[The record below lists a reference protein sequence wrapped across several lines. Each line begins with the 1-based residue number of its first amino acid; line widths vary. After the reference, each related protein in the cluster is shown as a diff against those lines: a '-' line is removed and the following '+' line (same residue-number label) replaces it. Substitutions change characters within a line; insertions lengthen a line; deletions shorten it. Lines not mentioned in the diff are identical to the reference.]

1 MTENGGALRCQQRAP
16 QKPTKYKKFLQIF
29 IPQYYQTQ
37 LFMQPQQL
45 IKKAGILVLT
55 LLIIISTATAQ
66 DLFKGNNLASVRV
79 DQLSDGDIAK
89 LKSQLTAQGMT
100 IDQAEPM
107 AIAKG
112 MSAAEFAKLK
122 ARLSGAANTNAAGA
136 KKVAPSNGRE
146 ASASDTAD
154 TDSYTQKP
162 PKPLIDPL
170 IFGSELYTSVAPSFE
185 PNMSLATPLNYVLG
199 PNDQIAVSVYGVQE
213 YNGELTVSPEGNVS
227 IPNVGLIRVAGL
239 TIEAATQKIK
249 NTMGSTV
256 YTYLRSGGSKIA
268 VTLSKIRTIKVTI
281 IGANR
286 PATYRL
292 SSLATVFNALYVS
305 GGPAAF
311 GSFREIELM
320 RDNKLFKKIDLYR
333 MLLNGDQ
340 SDNVGL
346 KDNDVIR
353 IPSYKT
359 RVSLKGQVKRPG
371 IFEVLPGENFA
382 NVLAFASGFTDDA
395 YQASVKIFAQTSK
408 ERQIKDLAQAQYN
421 TYAPQIGDE
430 FVVGKLLN
438 RYANRVKIAGAVYRP
453 DVFEL
458 TPSLKVADL
467 IRKADGLTQDAYTG
481 RAQIIR
487 LQEDLTRSLVSFD
500 VAKALNGEAAHN
512 ILLQRE
518 DEVIVTSKQELKD
531 SFNVYIQGEIRKPG
545 TFEFVQGLTLKDL
558 ILQAGGFTDAAYKS
572 IEIARIIKRDSIEQK
587 DFRAAEII
595 NTEIDGDIST
605 AAASIQLNAFD
616 VVTIRR
622 KAGYTLP
629 ESVKITGQ
637 VQYPG
642 PYALSARNERVSA
655 ILKRAGGYTADAFV
669 EGAYLVH
676 NKTAEEKKKEEE
688 AIERSKKILKDSSS
702 LSELEDQKKVT
713 FIKVPLNLTGIL
725 SNPGSEEDL
734 VLKVGDEIFIPK
746 YDGQIKVGG
755 AVLLTTQVPYSKNNS
770 FANYITAAGGYSADA
785 IKRKAYIVYA
795 NGEAARSKKFLFF
808 TTRPKVR
815 PGSEIVVPKKE
826 AGKKVSTGELIG
838 ISSSIASLAGLIIA
852 LLRL

>member
-1 MTENGGALRCQQRAP
+1 M
-16 QKPTKYKKFLQIF
+16 
-29 IPQYYQTQ
+29 Q
-37 LFMQPQQL
+37 LQQL
-45 IKKAGILVLT
+45 IKKLGFML
-55 LLIIISTATAQ
+55 LLILLVATTASAQ
-66 DLFKGNNLASVRV
+66 DLFKGNNLSSVRV

-100 IDQAEPM
+100 IDQAETM

-112 MSAAEFAKLK
+112 MSPAEFAKLK
-122 ARLSGAANTNAAGA
+122 ARVSGPTSTTGT
-136 KKVAPSNGRE
+136 KTTKTQE
-146 ASASDTAD
+146 ARTSSSTDTAD
-154 TDSYTQKP
+154 TEKYTQQL
-162 PKPLIDPL
+162 PKPLINPL

-213 YNGELTVSPEGNVS
+213 YSGDLLVSAEGNVS

-256 YTYLRSGGSKIA
+256 YTYLRSGGSKIS

-305 GGPAAF
+305 GGPTAF
-311 GSFREIELM
+311 GSFREIELL

-359 RVSLKGQVKRPG
+359 RVSIEGQVKRPG
-371 IFEVLPGENFA
+371 IFEVLPNENFA
-382 NVLAFASGFTDDA
+382 NILAFASGFTDTA
-395 YQASVKIFAQTSK
+395 YQASVKVFAQTNK
-408 ERQIKDLAQAQYN
+408 ERQIKDLLQTQYN
-421 TYAPQIGDE
+421 NYQPQMGDV
-430 FVVGKLLN
+430 FVVSKLLN
-438 RYANRVKIAGAVYRP
+438 RFSNRVKIAGAVYRP

-458 TPSLKVADL
+458 TTNLKVADL
-467 IRKADGLTQDAYTG
+467 IRKADGLTEDAYTG

-487 LQEDLTRSLVSFD
+487 LQEDLTRSVISFD
-500 VAKALNGEAAHN
+500 VAKALNGDAANN
-512 ILLQRE
+512 ILLSRE
-518 DEVIVTSKQELKD
+518 DEVLITSKLDLRD
-531 SFNVYIQGEIRKPG
+531 SLNVYIQGEIRKPG
-545 TFEFVQGLTLKDL
+545 SFEFTQGITLKDL
-558 ILQAGGFTDAAYKS
+558 ILQAGGFTDAAFKS
-572 IEIARIIKRDSIEQK
+572 IEIARLIKRDSIEPK

-595 NTEIDGDIST
+595 STVVDGDIST
-605 AAASIQLNAFD
+605 AAASIKLSAFD
-616 VVTIRR
+616 VVTIKR

-629 ESVKITGQ
+629 ESVRISGQ

-655 ILKRAGGYTADAFV
+655 ILKRAGGYTADAFI

-688 AIERSKKILKDSSS
+688 NIDRAKKILKDSSG
-702 LSELEDQKKVT
+702 LAELETEKNTT
-713 FIKVPLNLTGIL
+713 FIKVPLNLDKIL
-725 SNPGSEEDL
+725 SNPGSEEDI

-746 YDGQIKVGG
+746 YDGQIKVSG
-755 AVLLTTQVPYSKNNS
+755 AVLLTTQVPFSKNNS
-770 FANYITAAGGYSADA
+770 FGNYITAAGGYSADA

-795 NGEAARSKKFLFF
+795 NGEAARSSKFLFF
-808 TTRPKVR
+808 TFRPKVK
-815 PGSEIVVPKKE
+815 PGSGIIVPKKAE
-826 AGKKVSTGELIG
+826 GKKVSTGELIG

>member
-1 MTENGGALRCQQRAP
+1 M
-16 QKPTKYKKFLQIF
+16 
-29 IPQYYQTQ
+29 Q
-37 LFMQPQQL
+37 LQQL
-45 IKKAGILVLT
+45 IKKAGFIILTIMLVAT
-55 LLIIISTATAQ
+55 TATAQ
-66 DLFKGNNLASVRV
+66 DLLMGNNLANVRV
-79 DQLSDGDIAK
+79 DQVSDADIAK
-89 LKSQLTAQGMT
+89 LKAQLSARGMS
-100 IDQAEPM
+100 IEQAEPM
-107 AIAKG
+107 AISKG

-122 ARLSGAANTNAAGA
+122 ARVTGAATTTGA
-136 KKVAPSNGRE
+136 KTTKASEGRTNNPT
-146 ASASDTAD
+146 DTAD
-154 TDSYTQKP
+154 TENYTQKQ
-162 PKPLIDPL
+162 PKPLINPL

-213 YNGELTVSPEGNVS
+213 YSGDLLVSAEGNIS

-256 YTYLRSGGSKIA
+256 YTYLRSGGSKIS

-305 GGPAAF
+305 GGPTAF
-311 GSFREIELM
+311 GSFREIELL

-359 RVSLKGQVKRPG
+359 RVSIEGQVKRPG
-371 IFEVLPGENFA
+371 IFEVLPNENFA
-382 NVLAFASGFTDDA
+382 NILAFASGFTDTA
-395 YQASVKIFAQTSK
+395 YQASVKVYAQTNK
-408 ERQIKDLAQAQYN
+408 ERQIKDLQESQYN
-421 TYAPQIGDE
+421 TYQPQMGDV
-430 FVVGKLLN
+430 FVVSKILN
-438 RYANRVKIAGAVYRP
+438 RYTNRVKIAGAVYRP

-458 TPSLKVADL
+458 TSNLKVADL
-467 IRKADGLTQDAYTG
+467 IRKADGLTEDAYTG

-487 LQEDLTRSLVSFD
+487 LQEDLTRSVVSFD
-500 VAKALNGEAAHN
+500 VAKALNGDATNN
-512 ILLQRE
+512 ILLNRE
-518 DEVIVTSKQELKD
+518 DEVIITSKLDLRD
-531 SFNVYIQGEIRKPG
+531 SLNVYIQGEIRKPG
-545 TFEFVQGLTLKDL
+545 SFEFTQGLTLKDL
-558 ILQAGGFTDAAYKS
+558 ILQAGGFTDAAFKS
-572 IEIARIIKRDSIEQK
+572 IEIARLIKRDSIEQK

-595 NTEIDGDIST
+595 STEVDGDIST
-605 AAASIQLNAFD
+605 AAASIKLTPFD
-616 VVTIRR
+616 VVTVKR

-629 ESVKITGQ
+629 ESVRISGQ

-655 ILKRAGGYTADAFV
+655 ILKRAGGYTADAFI

-676 NKTAEEKKKEEE
+676 NKTAEEKKREEE
-688 AIERSKKILKDSSS
+688 AIERAQKILKDSSG
-702 LSELEDQKKVT
+702 LAQLEAQKNT
-713 FIKVPLNLTGIL
+713 SYIKVPLKLDEIL
-725 SNPGSEEDL
+725 NNPGSEEDI

-770 FANYITAAGGYSADA
+770 FGNYITAAGGYSADA

-795 NGEAARSKKFLFF
+795 NGEAARSSKFIFF
-808 TTRPKVR
+808 TFRPKVK
-815 PGSEIVVPKKE
+815 PGSEIIVPKKAE
-826 AGKKVSTGELIG
+826 GKKVSTGELIG

>member
-1 MTENGGALRCQQRAP
+1 MQ
-16 QKPTKYKKFLQIF
+16 LQ
-29 IPQYYQTQ
+29 Q
-37 LFMQPQQL
+37 LF
-45 IKKAGILVLT
+45 KKIVLLALAFMLVAT
-55 LLIIISTATAQ
+55 TANAQ
-66 DLFKGNNLASVRV
+66 DLFKGNNLSSVKV
-79 DQLSDGDIAK
+79 DQLTDADIAK
-89 LKSQLTAQGMT
+89 LKTQLTSQGIT

-122 ARLSGAANTNAAGA
+122 ARVAGAAAPTGA
-136 KKVAPSNGRE
+136 KTTKAPEGRTNNPT
-146 ASASDTAD
+146 DTAD
-154 TDSYTQKP
+154 TENYTQKQ
-162 PKPLIDPL
+162 PKPLINPL

-213 YNGELTVSPEGNVS
+213 YSGDLLVSAEGNIS

-249 NTMGSTV
+249 NTMSNTV
-256 YTYLRSGGSKIA
+256 YTFLRSGGSKIS

-305 GGPAAF
+305 GGPTAF
-311 GSFREIELM
+311 GSFREIELL

-359 RVSLKGQVKRPG
+359 RVSIEGQVKRPG
-371 IFEVLPGENFA
+371 IFEVLAGENFA
-382 NVLAFASGFTDDA
+382 NILAFASGFTDTA
-395 YQASVKIFAQTSK
+395 YQASVKVFAQTNK
-408 ERQIKDLAQAQYN
+408 ERQIKDIQEAQYN
-421 TYAPQIGDE
+421 TYQPQVGDV
-430 FVVGKLLN
+430 FVVSKLLN
-438 RYANRVKIAGAVYRP
+438 RFSNRVKIAGAVYRP

-458 TPSLKVADL
+458 TSNLKVADL
-467 IRKADGLTQDAYTG
+467 IRKADGLTEDAYTG

-487 LQEDLTRSLVSFD
+487 LQEDLTRSVVSFD
-500 VAKALNGEAAHN
+500 VAKALNGDVINN
-512 ILLQRE
+512 ILLNRE
-518 DEVIVTSKQELKD
+518 DQVVITSKLDLRD
-531 SFNVYIQGEIRKPG
+531 SLNVSIQGEIRKPG
-545 TFEFVQGLTLKDL
+545 SFEYVQGLTLKDL
-558 ILQAGGFTDAAYKS
+558 ILQAGGFTDAAFKS
-572 IEIARIIKRDSIEQK
+572 IEIARLIKRDSIEQK

-595 NTEIDGDIST
+595 STEVDGDIST
-605 AAASIQLNAFD
+605 AAASIKLTPFD
-616 VVTIRR
+616 VVTVKR

-629 ESVKITGQ
+629 ESVRISGQ

-655 ILKRAGGYTADAFV
+655 ILKRAGGYTADAFI

-688 AIERSKKILKDSSS
+688 NIDQAKKILKDSSGIE
-702 LSELEDQKKVT
+702 ELEKEKT
-713 FIKVPLNLTGIL
+713 ISFIKVPLNLTDIL
-725 SNPGSEEDL
+725 NNPGSEEDI

-770 FANYITAAGGYSADA
+770 FDNYITAAGGYSADA

-795 NGEAARSKKFLFF
+795 NGEAARSSKFLFF
-808 TTRPKVR
+808 TTRPKVK
-815 PGSEIVVPKKE
+815 PGSEIIVPKKAE
-826 AGKKVSTGELIG
+826 GKKVSTGELIG

>member
-1 MTENGGALRCQQRAP
+1 MQI
-16 QKPTKYKKFLQIF
+16 QK
-29 IPQYYQTQ
+29 
-37 LFMQPQQL
+37 L
-45 IKKAGILVLT
+45 IKKVAFIIFAIMLVA
-55 LLIIISTATAQ
+55 STATAQ
-66 DLFKGNNLASVRV
+66 DLLKGNNLANVRV
-79 DQLSDGDIAK
+79 DQLADADIAK
-89 LKSQLTAQGMT
+89 LKAQLSAQGMT
-100 IDQAEPM
+100 IDQVEPM

-122 ARLSGAANTNAAGA
+122 ERVGGAAKAGVT
-136 KKVAPSNGRE
+136 KKATPTEGRE

-154 TDSYTQKP
+154 TEKYAEKL

-199 PNDQIAVSVYGVQE
+199 PNDQIAISVYGVQE
-213 YNGELTVSPEGNVS
+213 YSGDLTVSPEGNINV
-227 IPNVGLIRVAGL
+227 PNVGLIRVAGL
-239 TIEAATQKIK
+239 TIEAATEKIK

-256 YTYLRSGGSKIA
+256 YSYLRSGGSKIS

-305 GGPAAF
+305 GGPTAF

-340 SDNVGL
+340 SDNIGL

-359 RVSLKGQVKRPG
+359 RVSLQGQVKRPG
-371 IFEVLPGENFA
+371 IFEVLSGENFA
-382 NVLAFASGFTDDA
+382 GVLAFASGFTDTA
-395 YQASVKIFAQTSK
+395 YQASVKVFAQTSK
-408 ERQIKDLAQAQYN
+408 ERQIKDVMQAEYN
-421 TYAPQIGDE
+421 SYAPQTGDV
-430 FVVGKLLN
+430 FVISKLLN
-438 RYANRVKIAGAVYRP
+438 RFSNRVKIEGAVYRP

-458 TPSLKVADL
+458 TPNLKVAEL
-467 IRKADGLTQDAYTG
+467 IRKADGLTDDAYTG

-487 LQEDLTRSLVSFD
+487 LQEDLTKSIVSFD
-500 VAKALNGEAAHN
+500 VAKALNGDGAN
-512 ILLQRE
+512 NLTLQRE
-518 DEVIVTSKQELKD
+518 DEVVITSKQELKD
-531 SFNVYIQGEIRKPG
+531 SFNIFIQGEIRKPG
-545 TFEFVQGLTLKDL
+545 TFEYVQGLTLKDL
-558 ILQAGGFTDAAYKS
+558 IVQAGGFTDAAYKS
-572 IEIARIIKRDSIEQK
+572 IEIARLIKRDSIEQK
-587 DFRAAEII
+587 DFRAADII

-616 VVTIRR
+616 LVTIRR

-655 ILKRAGGYTADAFV
+655 ILKRAGGFTADAFV

-688 AIERSKKILKDSSS
+688 AIERSKKIVKDSSGI
-702 LSELEDQKKVT
+702 EALEKEKTIT

-725 SNPGSEEDL
+725 NNPGSEEDV

-770 FANYITAAGGYSADA
+770 FDNYITTAGGYSADA

-795 NGEAARSKKFLFF
+795 NGEASRSKKFLFF
-808 TTRPKVR
+808 TARPKVR
-815 PGSEIVVPKKE
+815 PGSEIIVPKKE

>member
-1 MTENGGALRCQQRAP
+1 MQL
-16 QKPTKYKKFLQIF
+16 QK
-29 IPQYYQTQ
+29 
-37 LFMQPQQL
+37 L
-45 IKKAGILVLT
+45 IKKAGFIILAI
-55 LLIIISTATAQ
+55 LLVTGTVTAQ
-66 DLFKGNNLASVRV
+66 DLFKGNNIASVKV
-79 DQLSDGDIAK
+79 DQLTDADIAK
-89 LKSQLTAQGMT
+89 LKTQLTSQGMT

-122 ARLSGAANTNAAGA
+122 ARVAGAAATTGA
-136 KKVAPSNGRE
+136 KTTKAPEGRTNNP
-146 ASASDTAD
+146 SDTAD
-154 TDSYTQKP
+154 TENYTQKQ
-162 PKPLIDPL
+162 PKPLINPL

-213 YNGELTVSPEGNVS
+213 YSGDLLVSAEGNIS

-249 NTMGSTV
+249 TTMGSGV
-256 YTYLRSGGSKIA
+256 YTFLRSGGSKIS

-305 GGPAAF
+305 GGPTAF
-311 GSFREIELM
+311 GTFREIELL

-359 RVSLKGQVKRPG
+359 RVSIEGQVKRPG
-371 IFEVLPGENFA
+371 IFEVLAGENFA
-382 NVLAFASGFTDDA
+382 NILAFASGFTDTA
-395 YQASVKIFAQTSK
+395 YQASVKVFAQTNK
-408 ERQIKDLAQAQYN
+408 ERQIKDLQEAQYN
-421 TYAPQIGDE
+421 NYSPQIGDV
-430 FVVGKLLN
+430 FVVSKILN
-438 RYANRVKIAGAVYRP
+438 RFSNRVKIAGAVYRP

-458 TPSLKVADL
+458 TPNLKVADL
-467 IRKADGLTQDAYTG
+467 IRKSDGLTEDAYTG

-487 LQEDLTRSLVSFD
+487 LQEDLTRSVLSFD
-500 VAKALNGEAAHN
+500 VAKALNGDAAN
-512 ILLQRE
+512 NFLLNRE
-518 DEVIVTSKQELKD
+518 DEVVITSKLDLRD
-531 SFNVYIQGEIRKPG
+531 SLNVYIQGEIRKPG
-545 TFEFVQGLTLKDL
+545 SFEFTQGITLKDL
-558 ILQAGGFTDAAYKS
+558 ILQAGGFTDAAFKS
-572 IEIARIIKRDSIEQK
+572 IEIARLIKRDSIEQK

-595 NTEIDGDIST
+595 STEVDGDIST
-605 AAASIQLNAFD
+605 AAASIKLTAFD
-616 VVTIRR
+616 VITVKR

-629 ESVKITGQ
+629 ESVRISGQ

-642 PYALSARNERVSA
+642 PYSLSARNERVSA
-655 ILKRAGGYTADAFV
+655 ILKRAGGFTSDAFI

-676 NKTAEEKKKEEE
+676 NKTADEKKREEE
-688 AIERSKKILKDSSS
+688 NIERAQKLLKDSSG
-702 LSELEDQKKVT
+702 LEQLEKEKNIT
-713 FIKVPLNLTGIL
+713 YIKVPLNLDKIL
-725 SNPGSEEDL
+725 NNPGSNEDI

-770 FANYITAAGGYSADA
+770 FGNYITAAGGFSPNA

-795 NGEAARSKKFLFF
+795 NGEASRSSKFLFF
-808 TTRPKVR
+808 TTRPKVK
-815 PGSEIVVPKKE
+815 PGSEIVVPKKAE
-826 AGKKVSTGELIG
+826 GKKVSTGELIG
-838 ISSSIASLAGLIIA
+838 ISSSVASLAGLIIA

>member
-1 MTENGGALRCQQRAP
+1 M
-16 QKPTKYKKFLQIF
+16 
-29 IPQYYQTQ
+29 Q
-37 LFMQPQQL
+37 LKQL
-45 IKKAGILVLT
+45 IKKAGFIILTIMLVAT
-55 LLIIISTATAQ
+55 TASAQ
-66 DLFKGNNLASVRV
+66 DLFKGNNLANVRV

-89 LKSQLTAQGMT
+89 LKSQLSAQGMT
-100 IDQAEPM
+100 IDQAETM

-112 MSAAEFAKLK
+112 MSPVEFAKLK
-122 ARLSGAANTNAAGA
+122 ARVNGPTSTTGTRTTKTQEARTN
-136 KKVAPSNGRE
+136 S
-146 ASASDTAD
+146 STDTAD
-154 TDSYTQKP
+154 TEKYTQQL
-162 PKPLIDPL
+162 PKPLINPL

-213 YNGELTVSPEGNVS
+213 YSGDLLVSAEGNVS

-256 YTYLRSGGSKIA
+256 YTYLRSGGSKIS

-305 GGPAAF
+305 GGPTAF
-311 GSFREIELM
+311 GSFREIELI

-359 RVSLKGQVKRPG
+359 RVSIEGQVKRPG
-371 IFEVLPGENFA
+371 IFEVLPNENFA
-382 NVLAFASGFTDDA
+382 NILAFASGFTDTA
-395 YQASVKIFAQTSK
+395 YQASVKVFAQTNK
-408 ERQIKDLAQAQYN
+408 ERQIKDLQQTQYN
-421 TYAPQIGDE
+421 NYQPQMGDV
-430 FVVGKLLN
+430 FVVSKLLN
-438 RYANRVKIAGAVYRP
+438 RFSNRVKIAGAVYRP

-458 TPSLKVADL
+458 TTNLKVADL

-487 LQEDLTRSLVSFD
+487 LQEDLTRSVVSFD
-500 VAKALNGEAAHN
+500 VAKALNGDATNN
-512 ILLQRE
+512 ILLNRE
-518 DEVIVTSKQELKD
+518 DQVVITSKLDLRD
-531 SFNVYIQGEIRKPG
+531 SLNVSIQGEIRKPG
-545 TFEFVQGLTLKDL
+545 SFEFTQGLTLKDL
-558 ILQAGGFTDAAYKS
+558 ILQAGGFTDAAFKS
-572 IEIARIIKRDSIEQK
+572 IEIARLIKRDSIEQK

-595 NTEIDGDIST
+595 STEVDGDIST
-605 AAASIQLNAFD
+605 AAASIKLTPFD
-616 VVTIRR
+616 VITVKR

-629 ESVKITGQ
+629 ESVRISGQ

-655 ILKRAGGYTADAFV
+655 ILKRAGGYTADAFI

-676 NKTAEEKKKEEE
+676 NKTAEEKKREEE
-688 AIERSKKILKDSSS
+688 NIERARKILKDSSG
-702 LSELEDQKKVT
+702 LGQLEAQKNNA
-713 FIKVPLNLTGIL
+713 FIKVPLNLIGIL
-725 SNPGSEEDL
+725 NNPGSEEDI

-770 FANYITAAGGYSADA
+770 FDNYITAAGGYSADA

-795 NGEAARSKKFLFF
+795 NGEAARSSKFLFF
-808 TTRPKVR
+808 TTRPKVK
-815 PGSEIVVPKKE
+815 PGSEIIVPKKTE
-826 AGKKVSTGELIG
+826 GKKVSTGELIG

>member
-1 MTENGGALRCQQRAP
+1 MQLH
-16 QKPTKYKKFLQIF
+16 
-29 IPQYYQTQ
+29 Q
-37 LFMQPQQL
+37 LF
-45 IKKAGILVLT
+45 KKIVLLALTFLLVAT
-55 LLIIISTATAQ
+55 SATAQ
-66 DLFKGNNLASVRV
+66 DLFKGNNLANVKV
-79 DQLSDGDIAK
+79 DQLTDADIAK
-89 LKSQLTAQGMT
+89 LKTQLTSQGIT

-112 MSAAEFAKLK
+112 MSAAEFSKLK
-122 ARLSGAANTNAAGA
+122 ARVAGAATTTGA
-136 KKVAPSNGRE
+136 KATKAPEGRTNNPT
-146 ASASDTAD
+146 DTAD
-154 TDSYTQKP
+154 TENYTQKQ
-162 PKPLIDPL
+162 PKSLINPL

-213 YNGELTVSPEGNVS
+213 YSGDLLVSAEGNVS

-249 NTMGSTV
+249 NTMGNTV
-256 YTYLRSGGSKIA
+256 YTYLRSGGSKIS

-305 GGPAAF
+305 GGPTAF
-311 GSFREIELM
+311 GTFREIELL

-359 RVSLKGQVKRPG
+359 RVSIEGQVKRPG
-371 IFEVLPGENFA
+371 IFEVLPNENFA
-382 NVLAFASGFTDDA
+382 NILAFASGFTDTA
-395 YQASVKIFAQTSK
+395 YQASVKVFAQTNK
-408 ERQIKDLAQAQYN
+408 ERQIKDLQQAQYN
-421 TYAPQIGDE
+421 TYQPQIGDV
-430 FVVGKLLN
+430 FVVSKLLN
-438 RYANRVKIAGAVYRP
+438 RFSNRVKIAGAVYRP

-458 TPSLKVADL
+458 TPNLKVADL

-487 LQEDLTRSLVSFD
+487 LQEDLTRSVVSFD
-500 VAKALNGEAAHN
+500 VAKALNNDAAHN
-512 ILLQRE
+512 VLLTRE
-518 DEVIVTSKQELKD
+518 DEVLITSKQELKD

-545 TFEFVQGLTLKDL
+545 SFEYVQGLTLKDL
-558 ILQAGGFTDAAYKS
+558 VIQAGGFTDAAYKT
-572 IEIARIIKRDSIEQK
+572 IEIARIIKRDSITQQ
-587 DFRAAEII
+587 DLGATQII
-595 NTEIDGDIST
+595 VTQIDGDLSMAEAST
-605 AAASIQLNAFD
+605 PLSAFD
-616 VVTIRR
+616 VITVKR

-629 ESVKITGQ
+629 ESVRITGQ

-655 ILKRAGGYTADAFV
+655 ILKRAGGYTVDAFI

-676 NKTAEEKKKEEE
+676 NKTAEEKKREDEN
-688 AIERSKKILKDSSS
+688 IERAKKILKDSSG
-702 LSELEDQKKVT
+702 LAQLEAQKNMA

-725 SNPGSEEDL
+725 NNPGSEEDL

-746 YDGQIKVGG
+746 YDGQVKVGG

-770 FANYITAAGGYSADA
+770 FGNYITAAGGYSADA

-795 NGEAARSKKFLFF
+795 NGEAARSSKFLFF
-808 TTRPKVR
+808 TTRPKVK
-815 PGSEIVVPKKE
+815 PGSEIIVPKKAE
-826 AGKKVSTGELIG
+826 GKKVSTGELIG

>member
-1 MTENGGALRCQQRAP
+1 M
-16 QKPTKYKKFLQIF
+16 QI
-29 IPQYYQTQ
+29 QQ
-37 LFMQPQQL
+37 LF
-45 IKKAGILVLT
+45 KKIILLALT
-55 LLIIISTATAQ
+55 LLLVATSATAQ
-66 DLFKGNNLASVRV
+66 DLLKGNNLANVRV
-79 DQLSDGDIAK
+79 DQLADADIAK
-89 LKSQLTAQGMT
+89 LKAQLSSQGMT
-100 IDQAEPM
+100 IDQVEPM

-122 ARLSGAANTNAAGA
+122 ERVGGAAKAGGT
-136 KKVAPSNGRE
+136 KKATPTNGRE

-154 TDSYTQKP
+154 TEKYAENL

-170 IFGSELYTSVAPSFE
+170 IFGSELYNSVAPSFE

-199 PNDQIAVSVYGVQE
+199 PNDQIAISVYGVQE
-213 YNGELTVSPEGNVS
+213 YSGDLTVSPEGNINV
-227 IPNVGLIRVAGL
+227 PNVGLIRVAGL
-239 TIEAATQKIK
+239 TIEDATQKIK
-249 NTMGSTV
+249 NTMGTV
-256 YTYLRSGGSKIA
+256 YSYLRSGGSKIS

-305 GGPAAF
+305 GGPTAF

-340 SDNVGL
+340 SDNIGL

-359 RVSLKGQVKRPG
+359 RVSLQGQIKRPG

-382 NVLAFASGFTDDA
+382 NVLAFASGFTDTA
-395 YQASVKIFAQTSK
+395 YQASVKVFAQTNK
-408 ERQIKDLAQAQYN
+408 ERQIKDVTQAQYN
-421 TYAPQIGDE
+421 SYEPQTGDV
-430 FVVGKLLN
+430 FVISKLLN
-438 RYANRVKIAGAVYRP
+438 RFSNRVKIEGAVYRP

-458 TPSLKVADL
+458 TPNLKVADL
-467 IRKADGLTQDAYTG
+467 IRKADGLTDDAYTG

-487 LQEDLTRSLVSFD
+487 LQEDLTRSIVSFD
-500 VAKALNGEAAHN
+500 VAKALNGDATN
-512 ILLQRE
+512 NFLLNRE
-518 DEVIVTSKQELKD
+518 DEVVITSKLDLRD
-531 SFNVYIQGEIRKPG
+531 SLNVYIQGEIRKPG
-545 TFEFVQGLTLKDL
+545 TFEYVQGLTLNDL
-558 ILQAGGFTDAAYKS
+558 IVQAGGFTDAAYKS
-572 IEIARIIKRDSIEQK
+572 IEIARLIKRDSIEQK

-605 AAASIQLNAFD
+605 AAASIKLTPFD
-616 VVTIRR
+616 VITVKR

-629 ESVKITGQ
+629 ESVRISGQ

-655 ILKRAGGYTADAFV
+655 ILKRAGGYTADAFI

-676 NKTAEEKKKEEE
+676 NKTAEEKKKEE
-688 AIERSKKILKDSSS
+688 ANIDQAKKILKDSSGIE
-702 LSELEDQKKVT
+702 ELEKEKT
-713 FIKVPLNLTGIL
+713 ISFIKVPLNLTGIL
-725 SNPGSEEDL
+725 NNPGSEEDI

-770 FANYITAAGGYSADA
+770 FGNYITAAGGYSADA

-795 NGEAARSKKFLFF
+795 NGEAARSSKFLFF
-808 TTRPKVR
+808 TTRPKVK
-815 PGSEIVVPKKE
+815 PGSEIIVPKKAE
-826 AGKKVSTGELIG
+826 GKKVSTGELIG

>member
-1 MTENGGALRCQQRAP
+1 MQ
-16 QKPTKYKKFLQIF
+16 LQ
-29 IPQYYQTQ
+29 Q
-37 LFMQPQQL
+37 LF
-45 IKKAGILVLT
+45 KKIVFIVLT
-55 LLIIISTATAQ
+55 VVFLASTAIAQ
-66 DLFKGNNLASVRV
+66 ELEKAKVRDSIMANLPNR
-79 DQLSDGDIAK
+79 K
-89 LKSQLTAQGMT
+89 LANEKKLVS
-100 IDQAEPM
+100 IDARESNLNDKADAEKYNEP
-107 AIAKG
+107 
-112 MSAAEFAKLK
+112 AA
-122 ARLSGAANTNAAGA
+122 
-136 KKVAPSNGRE
+136 
-146 ASASDTAD
+146 
-154 TDSYTQKP
+154 
-162 PKPLIDPL
+162 KPLINPL

-213 YNGELTVSPEGNVS
+213 YSGDLLVSAEGNVS

-249 NTMGSTV
+249 NTMGNTV
-256 YTYLRSGGSKIA
+256 YTYLRNGGSKIS

-305 GGPAAF
+305 GGPTAF
-311 GSFREIELM
+311 GTFREIELL

-359 RVSLKGQVKRPG
+359 RVSIVGQVKRPG
-371 IFEVLPGENFA
+371 IFEVLPNENFS
-382 NVLAFASGFTDDA
+382 NILAFASGFTDSA
-395 YQASVKIFAQTSK
+395 YQASVKVFAQTNK
-408 ERQIKDLAQAQYN
+408 ERQIKDLQQALYN
-421 TYAPQIGDE
+421 TYQPQIGDE
-430 FVVGKLLN
+430 FVVSKLLN
-438 RYANRVKIAGAVYRP
+438 RFSNRVKIAGAVYRP

-458 TPSLKVADL
+458 TSNLKVADL

-487 LQEDLTRSLVSFD
+487 LQEDLTRSVVSFD
-500 VAKALNGEAAHN
+500 VAKALNNDAAHN
-512 ILLQRE
+512 ILLTRE
-518 DEVIVTSKQELKD
+518 DEVLITSKQELKD

-545 TFEFVQGLTLKDL
+545 SFEYVQGLTLKDL
-558 ILQAGGFTDAAYKS
+558 IIQAGGFTDAAYKS
-572 IEIARIIKRDSIEQK
+572 IEIARIIKRDSITAQ
-587 DFRAAEII
+587 DLGATQIIIAQIDNDLSMAEA
-595 NTEIDGDIST
+595 ST
-605 AAASIQLNAFD
+605 PLSAFD
-616 VVTIRR
+616 VITVKR

-629 ESVKITGQ
+629 ESVRITGQ

-642 PYALSARNERVSA
+642 PYVLSARNERVSA
-655 ILKRAGGYTADAFV
+655 ILKRAGGYTVDAFV

-676 NKTAEEKKKEEE
+676 NKSDEEKKRE
-688 AIERSKKILKDSSS
+688 AENIARAEKMLKDSSGII
-702 LSELEDQKKVT
+702 ELQNQKNTSSV
-713 FIKVPLNLTGIL
+713 KVPLNLYEIMA
-725 SNPGSEEDL
+725 NPGSEEDL

-755 AVLLTTQVPYSKNNS
+755 AVLLTTQVPYSNNNS
-770 FANYITAAGGYSADA
+770 FNNYITAAGGYSVDA
-785 IKRKAYIVYA
+785 VKRKAYVIYP
-795 NGEAARSKKFLFF
+795 NGKAAKTSRFLFF
-808 TTRPKVR
+808 TIRPKVK
-815 PGSEIVVPKKE
+815 PGSEIVVPKK
-826 AGKKVSTGELIG
+826 ADRKKTSVGELVG

>member
-1 MTENGGALRCQQRAP
+1 M
-16 QKPTKYKKFLQIF
+16 
-29 IPQYYQTQ
+29 Q
-37 LFMQPQQL
+37 LQQL
-45 IKKAGILVLT
+45 IKKAGFIILTIMLVAT
-55 LLIIISTATAQ
+55 TATAQ
-66 DLFKGNNLASVRV
+66 DLLMGNNLANVRV
-79 DQLSDGDIAK
+79 DQISDADIAK
-89 LKSQLTAQGMT
+89 LKAQLSSRGMT
-100 IDQAEPM
+100 IEQAEPM

-112 MSAAEFAKLK
+112 MSAGEFAKLK
-122 ARLSGAANTNAAGA
+122 DRVKNGGINSGAGANKTGAVSAREPNSNDKADAEKYNEPAA
-136 KKVAPSNGRE
+136 
-146 ASASDTAD
+146 
-154 TDSYTQKP
+154 
-162 PKPLIDPL
+162 KPLINPL

-213 YNGELTVSPEGNVS
+213 YSGDLLVSAEGNIS

-249 NTMGSTV
+249 NTMGSSV
-256 YTYLRSGGSKIA
+256 YTFLRSGGSKIS

-305 GGPAAF
+305 GGPTAF
-311 GSFREIELM
+311 GTFREIELL

-359 RVSLKGQVKRPG
+359 RVSIEGQVKRPG
-371 IFEVLPGENFA
+371 IFEVLPNENFA
-382 NVLAFASGFTDDA
+382 NILAFASGFTDTA
-395 YQASVKIFAQTSK
+395 YQASVKVFAQTNK
-408 ERQIKDLAQAQYN
+408 ERQIKDLQQSQYN
-421 TYAPQIGDE
+421 NYQPQIGDV
-430 FVVGKLLN
+430 FVVSKLLN
-438 RYANRVKIAGAVYRP
+438 RFSNRVKIAGAVYRP

-458 TPSLKVADL
+458 TPNLKVADL

-487 LQEDLTRSLVSFD
+487 LQEDLTRSVVSFD
-500 VAKALNGEAAHN
+500 VAKALNNDAAHN
-512 ILLQRE
+512 ILLTRE
-518 DEVIVTSKQELKD
+518 DEVLITSKQELKD

-545 TFEFVQGLTLKDL
+545 SFEYVQGLTLKDL
-558 ILQAGGFTDAAYKS
+558 IIQAGGFTDAAYKT
-572 IEIARIIKRDSIEQK
+572 IEIARIIKRDSITQQ
-587 DFRAAEII
+587 DLGATQII
-595 NTEIDGDIST
+595 VTQIDGDLSMAEAST
-605 AAASIQLNAFD
+605 PLSAFD
-616 VVTIRR
+616 VITIKR

-629 ESVKITGQ
+629 ESVRITGQ

-655 ILKRAGGYTADAFV
+655 ILKRAGGYTVDAFI

-676 NKTAEEKKKEEE
+676 NKTAEEKKREDEN
-688 AIERSKKILKDSSS
+688 IERAKKILKDSSG
-702 LSELEDQKKVT
+702 LAQLEAQKNMA

-725 SNPGSEEDL
+725 NNPGSEEDL

-746 YDGQIKVGG
+746 YDGQVKVGG

-770 FANYITAAGGYSADA
+770 FGNYITAAGGYSADA

-795 NGEAARSKKFLFF
+795 NGEAARSSKFLFF
-808 TTRPKVR
+808 TTRPKVK
-815 PGSEIVVPKKE
+815 PGSEIIVPKKAE
-826 AGKKVSTGELIG
+826 GKKVSTGELIG

>member
-1 MTENGGALRCQQRAP
+1 MQ
-16 QKPTKYKKFLQIF
+16 LQ
-29 IPQYYQTQ
+29 Q
-37 LFMQPQQL
+37 LF
-45 IKKAGILVLT
+45 KKIVLVALT
-55 LLIIISTATAQ
+55 FLLVATTATAQ
-66 DLFKGNNLASVRV
+66 DLFKGNNLANVKV
-79 DQLSDGDIAK
+79 DQLTDADIAK
-89 LKSQLTAQGMT
+89 LKTQLTSQGIT
-100 IDQAEPM
+100 IDQAELM

-122 ARLSGAANTNAAGA
+122 ARVAGAANSATTKTA
-136 KKVAPSNGRE
+136 KTQEARSN
-146 ASASDTAD
+146 SATDTAD
-154 TDSYTQKP
+154 TENYTQKQ
-162 PKPLIDPL
+162 PKPLINPL

-213 YNGELTVSPEGNVS
+213 YSGDLLVSAEGNVS

-256 YTYLRSGGSKIA
+256 YTYLRSGGSKIS

-292 SSLATVFNALYVS
+292 SSLATAFNALYVS
-305 GGPAAF
+305 GGPTAF
-311 GSFREIELM
+311 GTFREIELL

-359 RVSLKGQVKRPG
+359 RVSIEGQVKRPG
-371 IFEVLPGENFA
+371 IFEVLPNENFA
-382 NVLAFASGFTDDA
+382 NILAFASGFTDTA
-395 YQASVKIFAQTSK
+395 YQASVKVFAQTNK
-408 ERQIKDLAQAQYN
+408 ERQIKDLQQAQYN
-421 TYAPQIGDE
+421 TYQPQIGDV
-430 FVVGKLLN
+430 FVVSKLLN
-438 RYANRVKIAGAVYRP
+438 RFSNRVKIAGAVYRP

-458 TPSLKVADL
+458 TSNLKVADL

-487 LQEDLTRSLVSFD
+487 LQEDLTRSVVSFD
-500 VAKALNGEAAHN
+500 VAKALNNDAAHN
-512 ILLQRE
+512 IILTRE
-518 DEVIVTSKQELKD
+518 DEVLITSKQELKD

-545 TFEFVQGLTLKDL
+545 SFEFVQGLTLKDL
-558 ILQAGGFTDAAYKS
+558 IIQAGGFTDAAYKT
-572 IEIARIIKRDSIEQK
+572 IEIARIIKRDSITSQ
-587 DFRAAEII
+587 DLGATQIIVTQIDNDLSMAEA
-595 NTEIDGDIST
+595 ST
-605 AAASIQLNAFD
+605 PLSAFD
-616 VVTIRR
+616 VVTIKR

-629 ESVKITGQ
+629 ESVRITGQ

-642 PYALSARNERVSA
+642 PYALSTRNERVSA
-655 ILKRAGGYTADAFV
+655 ILKRAGGYTVDAFV

-676 NKTAEEKKKEEE
+676 NKTAEEKKREEE
-688 AIERSKKILKDSSS
+688 NIERAKKILKDSSG
-702 LSELEDQKKVT
+702 LVQLEAQKNMA

-725 SNPGSEEDL
+725 NNPGSEEDL

-746 YDGQIKVGG
+746 YDGQVKVGG

-770 FANYITAAGGYSADA
+770 FGNYITAAGGYSADA

-795 NGEAARSKKFLFF
+795 NGEAARSSKFLFF
-808 TTRPKVR
+808 TTRPKVK
-815 PGSEIVVPKKE
+815 PGSEIIVPKKAE
-826 AGKKVSTGELIG
+826 GKKVSTGELIG

>member
-1 MTENGGALRCQQRAP
+1 MQ
-16 QKPTKYKKFLQIF
+16 LQ
-29 IPQYYQTQ
+29 Q
-37 LFMQPQQL
+37 LF
-45 IKKAGILVLT
+45 KKIVLVAFT
-55 LLIIISTATAQ
+55 FLLVATTATAQ
-66 DLFKGNNLASVRV
+66 DLFKGNNLANVKV
-79 DQLSDGDIAK
+79 DQLTDADIAK
-89 LKSQLTAQGMT
+89 FKTQLTSQGLT

-122 ARLSGAANTNAAGA
+122 ARVAGTATTTGA
-136 KKVAPSNGRE
+136 KTTKAPEGRTNNPV
-146 ASASDTAD
+146 DTAD
-154 TDSYTQKP
+154 TENYTQKL
-162 PKPLIDPL
+162 PKPLINPL

-213 YNGELTVSPEGNVS
+213 YSGDLLVSAEGNIN

-249 NTMGSTV
+249 NTMGNTV

-305 GGPAAF
+305 GGPTAF
-311 GSFREIELM
+311 GSFREIELL

-359 RVSLKGQVKRPG
+359 RVSIEGQVKRPG
-371 IFEVLPGENFA
+371 IFEVLPNESFA
-382 NVLAFASGFTDDA
+382 NILAFASGFTDTA
-395 YQASVKIFAQTSK
+395 YQASVKVYAQTNK
-408 ERQIKDLAQAQYN
+408 ERQIKDLQEAQYN
-421 TYAPQIGDE
+421 TYQPQMGDV
-430 FVVGKLLN
+430 FVVSKILN
-438 RYANRVKIAGAVYRP
+438 RYTNRVKIAGAVYRP

-458 TPSLKVADL
+458 TSNLKVADL
-467 IRKADGLTQDAYTG
+467 IRKADGLTEDAYTG

-487 LQEDLTRSLVSFD
+487 LQEDLTRSVVSFD
-500 VAKALNGEAAHN
+500 VAKALNGDATNN
-512 ILLQRE
+512 ILLNRE
-518 DEVIVTSKQELKD
+518 DEVIITSKLDLRD
-531 SFNVYIQGEIRKPG
+531 SLNVYIRGEIRKPG
-545 TFEFVQGLTLKDL
+545 SFEFTQGLTLKDL
-558 ILQAGGFTDAAYKS
+558 ILQAGGFTDAAFKS
-572 IEIARIIKRDSIEQK
+572 IEIARLIKRDSIEQK

-595 NTEIDGDIST
+595 STEVDGDIST
-605 AAASIQLNAFD
+605 AAASIKLTPFD
-616 VVTIRR
+616 VVTVKR

-629 ESVKITGQ
+629 ESVRISGQ

-655 ILKRAGGYTADAFV
+655 ILKRAGGYTPDAYV

-676 NKTAEEKKKEEE
+676 NKTAEEKKREEE
-688 AIERSKKILKDSSS
+688 NIERAKKILKDSSG
-702 LSELEDQKKVT
+702 LAQLEKEKVT
-713 FIKVPLNLTGIL
+713 TFLKVPLNLIGIVN
-725 SNPGSEEDL
+725 NPGSEEDL
-734 VLKVGDEIFIPK
+734 VLKAGDEIFIPK

-770 FANYITAAGGYSADA
+770 FGNYITATGGYSADA

-795 NGEAARSKKFLFF
+795 NGEAARSSKFLFF
-808 TTRPKVR
+808 TTRPKVK
-815 PGSEIVVPKKE
+815 PGSEIIVPKKAE
-826 AGKKVSTGELIG
+826 GKKVSTGELIG

>member
-1 MTENGGALRCQQRAP
+1 M
-16 QKPTKYKKFLQIF
+16 
-29 IPQYYQTQ
+29 Q
-37 LFMQPQQL
+37 LQQL
-45 IKKAGILVLT
+45 LKKIVLVALT
-55 LLIIISTATAQ
+55 FLLVATSATAQ
-66 DLFKGNNLASVRV
+66 DLFKGNNLANVKV
-79 DQLSDGDIAK
+79 DQLTDADIAK
-89 LKSQLTAQGMT
+89 LKSQLTSQGIT

-122 ARLSGAANTNAAGA
+122 ARVAGAANNATTKTTKTQEARTNNP
-136 KKVAPSNGRE
+136 V
-146 ASASDTAD
+146 DTAD
-154 TDSYTQKP
+154 TENYTQKQ
-162 PKPLIDPL
+162 PKPLINPL

-213 YNGELTVSPEGNVS
+213 YSGDLLVSAEGNIN

-305 GGPAAF
+305 GGPTAF
-311 GSFREIELM
+311 GSFREIELL

-359 RVSLKGQVKRPG
+359 RVSIEGQVKRPG
-371 IFEVLPGENFA
+371 IFEVLPNENFA
-382 NVLAFASGFTDDA
+382 NILAYASGFTDTA
-395 YQASVKIFAQTSK
+395 YQASVKVYAQTNK
-408 ERQIKDLAQAQYN
+408 ERQIKDLQETQYN
-421 TYAPQIGDE
+421 IYNPQMGDV
-430 FVVGKLLN
+430 FVVSKILN
-438 RYANRVKIAGAVYRP
+438 RYTNRVKIAGAVYRP

-458 TPSLKVADL
+458 TNNLKVADL
-467 IRKADGLTQDAYTG
+467 IRKADGLTEDAYTG

-487 LQEDLTRSLVSFD
+487 LQEDLTRSVLSFD
-500 VAKALNGEAAHN
+500 VAKALNGDATNN
-512 ILLQRE
+512 ILLNRE
-518 DEVIVTSKQELKD
+518 DEVIITSKLDLRD
-531 SFNVYIQGEIRKPG
+531 SLNVYIQGEIRKPG
-545 TFEFVQGLTLKDL
+545 SFEFTQGLTLKDL
-558 ILQAGGFTDAAYKS
+558 ILQAGGFTDAAFKS
-572 IEIARIIKRDSIEQK
+572 IEIARLIKRDSIEQK

-595 NTEIDGDIST
+595 STEIDGDIST
-605 AAASIQLNAFD
+605 AAASIKLTPFD
-616 VVTIRR
+616 VITVKR

-629 ESVKITGQ
+629 ESVRISGQ

-655 ILKRAGGYTADAFV
+655 ILKRAGGYTADAFI

-676 NKTAEEKKKEEE
+676 NKTAEEKKREEE
-688 AIERSKKILKDSSS
+688 AIERAQKILKDSSG
-702 LSELEDQKKVT
+702 LAQLEAQKNVT
-713 FIKVPLNLTGIL
+713 FIKVPLKLDKIL
-725 SNPGSEEDL
+725 NNPGSEEDI

-770 FANYITAAGGYSADA
+770 FGNYITAAGGYSADA

-795 NGEAARSKKFLFF
+795 NGEAARSTKFLFF
-808 TTRPKVR
+808 TFRPRVK
-815 PGSEIVVPKKE
+815 PGSEIIVPKKAE
-826 AGKKVSTGELIG
+826 GKKVSTGELIG

>member
-1 MTENGGALRCQQRAP
+1 M
-16 QKPTKYKKFLQIF
+16 
-29 IPQYYQTQ
+29 Q
-37 LFMQPQQL
+37 LQQL
-45 IKKAGILVLT
+45 INKLGLMLLVILLVAT
-55 LLIIISTATAQ
+55 TATAQ
-66 DLFKGNNLASVRV
+66 DLLKGNNLSSVRV

-89 LKSQLTAQGMT
+89 LKAQLSSSGLTL
-100 IDQAEPM
+100 DQAETM

-112 MSAAEFAKLK
+112 MSPAEFAKLK
-122 ARLSGAANTNAAGA
+122 ARVNGPTSTTGTKTTKTPEARTN
-136 KKVAPSNGRE
+136 S
-146 ASASDTAD
+146 STDTAD
-154 TDSYTQKP
+154 TEKYTQQL
-162 PKPLIDPL
+162 PKPLINPL

-213 YNGELTVSPEGNVS
+213 YSGDLLVSAEGNVS
-227 IPNVGLIRVAGL
+227 IPNVGLIKVAGL

-256 YTYLRSGGSKIA
+256 YTYLRSGGSKIS

-305 GGPAAF
+305 GGPTAF
-311 GSFREIELM
+311 GSFREIELL

-359 RVSLKGQVKRPG
+359 RVSIEGQVKRPG
-371 IFEVLPGENFA
+371 IFEVLPNENFA
-382 NVLAFASGFTDDA
+382 NILAFASGFTDTA
-395 YQASVKIFAQTSK
+395 YQASVKVFAQTNK
-408 ERQIKDLAQAQYN
+408 ERQIKDLLQARYN
-421 TYAPQIGDE
+421 NYQPQMGDV
-430 FVVGKLLN
+430 FVVSKLLN
-438 RYANRVKIAGAVYRP
+438 RFSNRVKIAGAVYRP

-458 TPSLKVADL
+458 TTNLKVADL
-467 IRKADGLTQDAYTG
+467 IRKADGLTEDAYTG

-487 LQEDLTRSLVSFD
+487 LQEDLTRSVVSFD
-500 VAKALNGEAAHN
+500 VAKALNGDAANN
-512 ILLQRE
+512 ILLNRE
-518 DEVIVTSKQELKD
+518 DEVVITSKLDLRD
-531 SFNVYIQGEIRKPG
+531 SLNVYIQGEIRKPG
-545 TFEFVQGLTLKDL
+545 SFEFTQGLTLKDL
-558 ILQAGGFTDAAYKS
+558 ILQAGGFTDAAFKS
-572 IEIARIIKRDSIEQK
+572 IEIARLIKRDSIEPK

-595 NTEIDGDIST
+595 STEVDGDIST
-605 AAASIQLNAFD
+605 AAASIKLTAFD
-616 VVTIRR
+616 VITVKR

-629 ESVKITGQ
+629 ESVRITGQ

-655 ILKRAGGYTADAFV
+655 ILKRAGGYTADAFR

-688 AIERSKKILKDSSS
+688 NIDRAKKILKDSSG
-702 LSELEDQKKVT
+702 LVELETEKNTT
-713 FIKVPLNLTGIL
+713 FIKVPLNLDKIL
-725 SNPGSEEDL
+725 SNPGSEEDI

-746 YDGQIKVGG
+746 YDGQIKVSG
-755 AVLLTTQVPYSKNNS
+755 AVLLTTQVPFSKNNS
-770 FANYITAAGGYSADA
+770 FGNYITAAGGYSADA

-795 NGEAARSKKFLFF
+795 NGEAARSSKFLFF
-808 TTRPKVR
+808 TFRPKVK
-815 PGSEIVVPKKE
+815 PGSEIIVPKKE
-826 AGKKVSTGELIG
+826 QGKKVSTGELIG

>member
-1 MTENGGALRCQQRAP
+1 M
-16 QKPTKYKKFLQIF
+16 
-29 IPQYYQTQ
+29 Q
-37 LFMQPQQL
+37 LQQL
-45 IKKAGILVLT
+45 LKKIVLVALT
-55 LLIIISTATAQ
+55 FLLVATTATAQ
-66 DLFKGNNLASVRV
+66 DLFKGNNLANVKV
-79 DQLSDGDIAK
+79 DQLTDADIAK
-89 LKSQLTAQGMT
+89 LKTQLTSQGIT

-112 MSAAEFAKLK
+112 MTATEFAKLK
-122 ARLSGAANTNAAGA
+122 ARVAGAANSTTTKTTKTQEAR
-136 KKVAPSNGRE
+136 SNNPT
-146 ASASDTAD
+146 DTAD
-154 TDSYTQKP
+154 TENYTQKQ
-162 PKPLIDPL
+162 PKPLINPL

-213 YNGELTVSPEGNVS
+213 YSGDLLVSAEGNVS

-249 NTMGSTV
+249 NTMGNTV
-256 YTYLRSGGSKIA
+256 YTYLRSGGSKIS

-305 GGPAAF
+305 GGPTAF
-311 GSFREIELM
+311 GTFREIELL

-359 RVSLKGQVKRPG
+359 RVSIEGQVKRPG
-371 IFEVLPGENFA
+371 IFEVLPNENFA
-382 NVLAFASGFTDDA
+382 NILAFASGFTDTA
-395 YQASVKIFAQTSK
+395 YQASVKVFAQTNK
-408 ERQIKDLAQAQYN
+408 ERQIKDLQQSQYN
-421 TYAPQIGDE
+421 NYQPQIGDV
-430 FVVGKLLN
+430 FVVSKLLN
-438 RYANRVKIAGAVYRP
+438 RFSNRVKIAGAVYRP

-458 TPSLKVADL
+458 TPNLKVADL

-487 LQEDLTRSLVSFD
+487 LQEDLTRSVVSFD
-500 VAKALNGEAAHN
+500 VAKALNNDAAHN
-512 ILLQRE
+512 ILLTRE
-518 DEVIVTSKQELKD
+518 DEVLITSKQELKD

-545 TFEFVQGLTLKDL
+545 SFEYVQGLTLKDL
-558 ILQAGGFTDAAYKS
+558 IIQAGGFTDAAYKT
-572 IEIARIIKRDSIEQK
+572 IEIARIIKRDSITQQ
-587 DFRAAEII
+587 DLGATQII
-595 NTEIDGDIST
+595 VTQIDGDLSMAEAST
-605 AAASIQLNAFD
+605 QLSAFD
-616 VVTIRR
+616 VITVKR

-629 ESVKITGQ
+629 ESVRITGQ

-655 ILKRAGGYTADAFV
+655 ILKRAGGYTVDAFV

-676 NKTAEEKKKEEE
+676 NKTAEEKKREDEN
-688 AIERSKKILKDSSS
+688 IERAKKILKDSSG
-702 LSELEDQKKVT
+702 LAQLEAQKNMA

-725 SNPGSEEDL
+725 NNPGSEEDL

-746 YDGQIKVGG
+746 YDGQVKVGG

-770 FANYITAAGGYSADA
+770 FGNYITAAGGYSADA

-795 NGEAARSKKFLFF
+795 NGEAARSSKFLFF
-808 TTRPKVR
+808 TTRPKVK
-815 PGSEIVVPKKE
+815 PGSEIIVPKKAE
-826 AGKKVSTGELIG
+826 GKKVSTGELIG

>member
-1 MTENGGALRCQQRAP
+1 M
-16 QKPTKYKKFLQIF
+16 
-29 IPQYYQTQ
+29 Q
-37 LFMQPQQL
+37 LPQL
-45 IKKAGILVLT
+45 IKKAGILILT
-55 LLIIISTATAQ
+55 LLIIASTATAQ
-66 DLFKGNNLASVRV
+66 DILKGNNLASVRV
-79 DQLSDGDIAK
+79 DQISDADIAK
-89 LKSQLTAQGMT
+89 LKAQLSAQGVT
-100 IDQAEPM
+100 IEQAEPM

-122 ARLSGAANTNAAGA
+122 DRVKNGGINSVAGA
-136 KKVAPSNGRE
+136 NKTVAVSARD
-146 ASASDTAD
+146 ASASDRPD
-154 TDSYTQKP
+154 TEKYNEASA
-162 PKPLIDPL
+162 KPLIDPQ

-213 YNGELTVSPEGNVS
+213 YSGELTVSPEGNVS
-227 IPNVGLIRVAGL
+227 IPNVGLIRVSGL

-249 NTMGSTV
+249 NTMGATV
-256 YTYLRSGGSKIA
+256 YNYLRSGGSKIA

-305 GGPAAF
+305 GGPTAL
-311 GSFREIELM
+311 GTFREIELL

-359 RVSLKGQVKRPG
+359 RVSLKGLVKRPG
-371 IFEVLPGENFA
+371 IFEVLPGETFA

-421 TYAPQIGDE
+421 NYQPQIGDE
-430 FVVGKLLN
+430 FVVSKLLN
-438 RYANRVKIAGAVYRP
+438 RFINRVKIAGAVYRP

-500 VAKALNGEAAHN
+500 VAKALNGDANHN
-512 ILLQRE
+512 ILLLRE
-518 DEVIVTSKQELKD
+518 DEVLITSKQELKD
-531 SFNVYIQGEIRKPG
+531 LFTVNVQGEIRKPG
-545 TFEFVQGLTLKDL
+545 SFEFVPGLTLKDL
-558 ILQAGGFTDAAYKS
+558 ILQAGGFTDAAYKT
-572 IEIARIIKRDSIEQK
+572 IEIARILKRDSITAQ
-587 DFRAAEII
+587 DLGATQII
-595 NTEIDGDIST
+595 ITQLDGDLSMADAST
-605 AAASIQLNAFD
+605 PLSAFD
-616 VVTIRR
+616 VVTIKR
-622 KAGYTLP
+622 KAGYVLP
-629 ESVKITGQ
+629 ESVRITGQ

-655 ILKRAGGYTADAFV
+655 ILKRAGGYTSDAFI

-676 NKTAEEKKKEEE
+676 NKTAEEKKREDENIARAEKM
-688 AIERSKKILKDSSS
+688 LKDSSGII
-702 LSELEDQKKVT
+702 ELQNQKNTSSV
-713 FIKVPLNLTGIL
+713 KVPLNLYEIMA
-725 SNPGSEEDL
+725 NPGSEEDL

-755 AVLLTTQVPYSKNNS
+755 AVLLTTQVPYSKNNI
-770 FANYITAAGGYSADA
+770 FNNYITAAGGYSVDA
-785 IKRKAYIVYA
+785 VKRKAYVIYA
-795 NGEAARSKKFLFF
+795 NGKAAKTTRFLFF
-808 TTRPKVR
+808 TIRPKVR
-815 PGSEIVVPKKE
+815 PGSEIVVPKKAE
-826 AGKKVSTGELIG
+826 RKKASSVELIG
-838 ISSSIASLAGLIIA
+838 ISSTIASLAGVLIAI
-852 LLRL
+852 LRL

>member
-1 MTENGGALRCQQRAP
+1 MQ
-16 QKPTKYKKFLQIF
+16 LQ
-29 IPQYYQTQ
+29 Q
-37 LFMQPQQL
+37 LF
-45 IKKAGILVLT
+45 KKIVLLALTFVLVAT
-55 LLIIISTATAQ
+55 TATAQ
-66 DLFKGNNLASVRV
+66 DLFKGNNLANIKV
-79 DQLSDGDIAK
+79 DQLTDADIAK
-89 LKSQLTAQGMT
+89 LKTQLTSQGIT

-122 ARLSGAANTNAAGA
+122 ARVGAAAKAVGDKKAKVPEARAA
-136 KKVAPSNGRE
+136 NE
-146 ASASDTAD
+146 SDTAD
-154 TDSYTQKP
+154 TENYTQKLP
-162 PKPLIDPL
+162 RPLINPI

-213 YNGELTVSPEGNVS
+213 YSGDLLVSAEGNIS

-256 YTYLRSGGSKIA
+256 YTYLRSGGSKIS

-305 GGPAAF
+305 GGPTAF
-311 GSFREIELM
+311 GSFREIELL

-359 RVSLKGQVKRPG
+359 RVSIEGQVKRPG
-371 IFEVLPGENFA
+371 IFEVLPNESFA
-382 NVLAFASGFTDDA
+382 NILAFASGYTDTA
-395 YQASVKIFAQTSK
+395 YQASVKVFAQTNK
-408 ERQIKDLAQAQYN
+408 ERQIKDIQEVQYN
-421 TYAPQIGDE
+421 TYQPQVGDV
-430 FVVGKLLN
+430 FVVSKLLN
-438 RYANRVKIAGAVYRP
+438 RFSNRVKIAGAVYRP

-458 TPSLKVADL
+458 TSNLKVADL
-467 IRKADGLTQDAYTG
+467 IRRADGLTEDAYTG

-487 LQEDLTRSLVSFD
+487 LQEDLTRSVVSFD
-500 VAKALNGEAAHN
+500 VAKALNGDATNN
-512 ILLQRE
+512 ILLNRE
-518 DEVIVTSKQELKD
+518 DQVVITSKLDLRD
-531 SFNVYIQGEIRKPG
+531 SLNVSIQGEIRKPG
-545 TFEFVQGLTLKDL
+545 SFEFTQGLTLNDL
-558 ILQAGGFTDAAYKS
+558 ILQAGGFTNAAFKS
-572 IEIARIIKRDSIEQK
+572 IEIARLIKRDSIEQK

-595 NTEIDGDIST
+595 STEVDGDIST
-605 AAASIQLNAFD
+605 AAASIKLTPFD
-616 VVTIRR
+616 VVTVKR

-629 ESVKITGQ
+629 ESVRISGQ

-642 PYALSARNERVSA
+642 PYALSARNARVSA
-655 ILKRAGGYTADAFV
+655 ILKRAGGYTADAFI

-688 AIERSKKILKDSSS
+688 NIERAQKILKDSSG
-702 LSELEDQKKVT
+702 LAQLEAQKNT
-713 FIKVPLNLTGIL
+713 AFIKVPLNLDKIL
-725 SNPGSEEDL
+725 SNPGSEEDI

-755 AVLLTTQVPYSKNNS
+755 AVLLTTQVPYSKNNN
-770 FANYITAAGGYSADA
+770 FGNYITAAGGYSTDA

-795 NGEAARSKKFLFF
+795 NGEAARSGKFLFF
-808 TTRPKVR
+808 TTRPKVK
-815 PGSEIVVPKKE
+815 PGSEIIVPKKAE
-826 AGKKVSTGELIG
+826 GKKVSTGELIG

>member
-1 MTENGGALRCQQRAP
+1 M
-16 QKPTKYKKFLQIF
+16 
-29 IPQYYQTQ
+29 Q
-37 LFMQPQQL
+37 LQQL
-45 IKKAGILVLT
+45 IKKAAFIILAIMLVA
-55 LLIIISTATAQ
+55 STATAQ
-66 DLFKGNNLASVRV
+66 DLLKGNNLANVRV
-79 DQLSDGDIAK
+79 DQVSDADIAK
-89 LKSQLTAQGMT
+89 LKAQLTAQGMT
-100 IDQAEPM
+100 IEQAEPM

-122 ARLSGAANTNAAGA
+122 DRVKNGGINTAAGA
-136 KKVAPSNGRE
+136 NKTGAVSARD
-146 ASASDTAD
+146 ASASDRPD
-154 TDSYTQKP
+154 TEKYNEASA
-162 PKPLIDPL
+162 KPLIDPQ

-213 YNGELTVSPEGNVS
+213 YSGELTVSPEGNVS
-227 IPNVGLIRVAGL
+227 IPNVGLIRVSGL

-249 NTMGSTV
+249 NTMASTV

-305 GGPAAF
+305 GGPTAL
-311 GSFREIELM
+311 GTFREIELL

-359 RVSLKGQVKRPG
+359 RVSLKGLVKRPG
-371 IFEVLPGENFA
+371 IFEVLPGESFA

-408 ERQIKDLAQAQYN
+408 EKQIKDLAQAQYN
-421 TYAPQIGDE
+421 TYQPQIGDD
-430 FVVGKLLN
+430 FVVSKLLD
-438 RYANRVKIAGAVYRP
+438 RFTNRVKIAGAVYRP

-481 RAQIIR
+481 RAQIFR
-487 LQEDLTRSLVSFD
+487 LQEDLTRSLLSFD
-500 VAKALNGEAAHN
+500 VAKALNGDAAHN

-518 DEVIVTSKQELKD
+518 DEVLVTSKQELKD
-531 SFNVYIQGEIRKPG
+531 LFTVNVQGEIRKPG
-545 TFEFVQGLTLKDL
+545 SFEFVPGLTLKDL
-558 ILQAGGFTDAAYKS
+558 IIQAGGFTDAAYKT
-572 IEIARIIKRDSIEQK
+572 IEIARIIKRDSITAQ
-587 DFRAAEII
+587 DLGATQII
-595 NTEIDGDIST
+595 VTQLDGDLSMAEAST
-605 AAASIQLNAFD
+605 PLSAFD
-616 VVTIRR
+616 VVTIKR
-622 KAGYTLP
+622 KAGYVLP
-629 ESVKITGQ
+629 ESVRITGQ

-655 ILKRAGGYTADAFV
+655 ILKRAGGYTIDAFI

-676 NKTAEEKKKEEE
+676 NKSAEEKKREDENIARAEKM
-688 AIERSKKILKDSSS
+688 LKDSSGII
-702 LSELEDQKKVT
+702 ELQNQKNTTSV
-713 FIKVPLNLTGIL
+713 KVPLNLYEIMA
-725 SNPGSEEDL
+725 NPGSEEDL

-755 AVLLTTQVPYSKNNS
+755 SVLLTTQVPYSRNNN
-770 FANYITAAGGYSADA
+770 FNNYITAAGGYSVDA
-785 IKRKAYIVYA
+785 VKRKAYVIYP
-795 NGEAARSKKFLFF
+795 NGKAAKTTRFLFL
-808 TTRPKVR
+808 TIRPKVK
-815 PGSEIVVPKKE
+815 PGSEIVVPKKAE
-826 AGKKVSTGELIG
+826 RKKASSAELIG

-852 LLRL
+852 ILKL

>member
-1 MTENGGALRCQQRAP
+1 MHL
-16 QKPTKYKKFLQIF
+16 
-29 IPQYYQTQ
+29 
-37 LFMQPQQL
+37 QQL
-45 IKKAGILVLT
+45 IKKAGILILT
-55 LLIIISTATAQ
+55 LLIITSTANAQ
-66 DLFKGNNLASVRV
+66 DLFRGNNLANVRV
-79 DQLSDGDIAK
+79 EQLTDADIAK

-100 IDQAEPM
+100 IEQAEPIV
-107 AIAKG
+107 IAKG
-112 MSAAEFAKLK
+112 MSSAEFAKLK
-122 ARLSGAANTNAAGA
+122 ARLSGAGAANAGGT
-136 KKVAPSNGRE
+136 KKATPQEGRE
-146 ASASDTAD
+146 ASSSDTAD
-154 TDSYTQKP
+154 TEKYTQKL

-213 YNGELTVSPEGNVS
+213 YSGELTVSPEGNVS

-249 NTMGSTV
+249 NTMGATV
-256 YTYLRSGGSKIA
+256 YNYLRSGGSKIA

-305 GGPAAF
+305 GGPTAL

-359 RVSLKGQVKRPG
+359 RVSLKGLVKRPG

-395 YQASVKIFAQTSK
+395 YQASVKIFAQTNK
-408 ERQIKDLAQAQYN
+408 ERQIKDLTQAQYN
-421 TYAPQIGDE
+421 TYQPKIGDE
-430 FVVGKLLN
+430 FVVSKLLN
-438 RYANRVKIAGAVYRP
+438 RYTNRVKIAGAVYRP

-458 TPSLKVADL
+458 TQNLKVADL

-487 LQEDLTRSLVSFD
+487 LQEDLTRSLLSFD
-500 VAKALNGEAAHN
+500 VAKALNNDAAHN
-512 ILLQRE
+512 IELRRE
-518 DEVIVTSKQELKD
+518 DEVLITSKQELKD

-545 TFEFVQGLTLKDL
+545 SFEYVQGLTLKDL

-572 IEIARIIKRDSIEQK
+572 IEIARIIKRDSITAQ
-587 DFRAAEII
+587 DLGATQII
-595 NTEIDGDIST
+595 VTEVDGDLSM
-605 AAASIQLNAFD
+605 AAASTPLNAFD
-616 VVTIRR
+616 VVTIKR
-622 KAGYTLP
+622 KAGYVLP
-629 ESVKITGQ
+629 ESVRITGQ

-655 ILKRAGGYTADAFV
+655 ILKRAGGYTTDAFI

-676 NKTAEEKKKEEE
+676 NKTAEEKKREDEN
-688 AIERSKKILKDSSS
+688 IERAKKILKDSSG
-702 LSELEDQKKVT
+702 LAQLEAQKNT
-713 FIKVPLNLTGIL
+713 AFIKVPLNLTGIL
-725 SNPGSEEDL
+725 NNPGSEEDL

-785 IKRKAYIVYA
+785 IRSKAYIVYA
-795 NGEAARSKKFLFF
+795 NGEASRSKKFLFLTF
-808 TTRPKVR
+808 RPKVKT
-815 PGSEIVVPKKE
+815 GSEIVVPKKE
-826 AGKKVSTGELIG
+826 QGKKVSTGELIG

-852 LLRL
+852 ILKL

>member
-1 MTENGGALRCQQRAP
+1 M
-16 QKPTKYKKFLQIF
+16 QI
-29 IPQYYQTQ
+29 
-37 LFMQPQQL
+37 QQL
-45 IKKAGILVLT
+45 IKKAGFIILTIMLVAT
-55 LLIIISTATAQ
+55 TATAQ
-66 DLFKGNNLASVRV
+66 DLFKGNNLANIKV
-79 DQLSDGDIAK
+79 DQLADADIAK
-89 LKSQLTAQGMT
+89 LKAQLSSQGLT

-122 ARLSGAANTNAAGA
+122 ARMGATANAAGA
-136 KKVAPSNGRE
+136 KKTKAPE
-146 ASASDTAD
+146 ARSANETDTAD
-154 TDSYTQKP
+154 TEKYTEKL
-162 PKPLIDPL
+162 PKPLINPL
-170 IFGSELYTSVAPSFE
+170 IFGSELYNSVAPSFE

-213 YNGELTVSPEGNVS
+213 YSGDLLVSPEGNISV
-227 IPNVGLIRVAGL
+227 PNVGLIRVAGL
-239 TIEAATQKIK
+239 TIEDATQKIK
-249 NTMGSTV
+249 NTMGASV
-256 YTYLRSGGSKIA
+256 YSYLRSGGSKIS

-305 GGPAAF
+305 GGPTAF
-311 GSFREIELM
+311 GSFREIELL

-340 SDNVGL
+340 SDNIGL

-359 RVSLKGQVKRPG
+359 RVSMDGQVKRPG
-371 IFEVLPGENFA
+371 IFEVLPNENFA
-382 NVLAFASGFTDDA
+382 NILAFASGFTDTA
-395 YQASVKIFAQTSK
+395 YQASVKVFAQTNK
-408 ERQIKDLAQAQYN
+408 ERQIKDLQQSQYD
-421 TYAPQIGDE
+421 TYQPQIGDV
-430 FVVGKLLN
+430 FVVSKLLN
-438 RYANRVKIAGAVYRP
+438 RFSNRVKIEGAVYRP

-458 TPSLKVADL
+458 TPNLKVGDL
-467 IRKADGLTQDAYTG
+467 IRKADGLTEDAYTG
-481 RAQIIR
+481 RAQINR
-487 LQEDLTRSLVSFD
+487 LQEDLTRSVVSFD
-500 VAKALNGEAAHN
+500 VAKALNNDAANN
-512 ILLQRE
+512 IELRRE
-518 DEVIVTSKQELKD
+518 DEVVITSKQDLKD
-531 SFNVYIQGEIRKPG
+531 SSNVYIQGEIRKPG
-545 TFEFVQGLTLKDL
+545 TFDFVEGITLKDL
-558 ILQAGGFTDAAYKS
+558 ILKAGGFTDAAYKS
-572 IEIARIIKRDSIEQK
+572 IEIARLIKRDSIEQK

-595 NTEIDGDIST
+595 STEVDGDIST
-605 AAASIQLNAFD
+605 AAASIKLTPFD
-616 VVTIRR
+616 VITVKR
-622 KAGYTLP
+622 KAGYTVP
-629 ESVKITGQ
+629 ESVKIFGQ

-642 PYALSARNERVSA
+642 PYALSSRNERVSA
-655 ILKRAGGYTADAFV
+655 ILKRAGGYTPDAYI

-688 AIERSKKILKDSSS
+688 AIARSKKIVKDSSGIE
-702 LSELEDQKKVT
+702 ELEKEKTVT

-725 SNPGSEEDL
+725 KNPGSEEDI

-770 FANYITAAGGYSADA
+770 FDNYITAAGGYSADA

-795 NGEAARSKKFLFF
+795 NGEAARSSTFLFF
-808 TTRPKVR
+808 TFRPKVKA
-815 PGSEIVVPKKE
+815 GAEIVVPKKAE
-826 AGKKVSTGELIG
+826 GKKVSTGELIG

>member
-1 MTENGGALRCQQRAP
+1 MQ
-16 QKPTKYKKFLQIF
+16 LQ
-29 IPQYYQTQ
+29 Q
-37 LFMQPQQL
+37 LF
-45 IKKAGILVLT
+45 KKIVLLALTFLLVAT
-55 LLIIISTATAQ
+55 TATAQ
-66 DLFKGNNLASVRV
+66 DLFKGNNLANVKV
-79 DQLSDGDIAK
+79 DQLTDADIAK
-89 LKSQLTAQGMT
+89 LKTQLTSQGIT

-122 ARLSGAANTNAAGA
+122 ARVAGAAATTGA
-136 KKVAPSNGRE
+136 KTTKTQEARTSNPV
-146 ASASDTAD
+146 DTAD
-154 TDSYTQKP
+154 AENYTQKL
-162 PKPLIDPL
+162 PKPLINPL

-213 YNGELTVSPEGNVS
+213 YSGDLLVSAEGNIN

-256 YTYLRSGGSKIA
+256 YTYLRSGGSKIS

-305 GGPAAF
+305 GGPTAF
-311 GSFREIELM
+311 GSFREIELL

-359 RVSLKGQVKRPG
+359 RVSIEGQVKRPG
-371 IFEVLPGENFA
+371 IFEVLPNENFA
-382 NVLAFASGFTDDA
+382 NILAFASGFTDTA
-395 YQASVKIFAQTSK
+395 YQASVKVFAQTNK
-408 ERQIKDLAQAQYN
+408 ERQIKDLQEAQYN
-421 TYAPQIGDE
+421 IYQPQMGDV
-430 FVVGKLLN
+430 FVVSKILN
-438 RYANRVKIAGAVYRP
+438 RYTNRVKIAGAVYRP

-458 TPSLKVADL
+458 TSNLKVADL
-467 IRKADGLTQDAYTG
+467 IRKADGLTEDAYTG

-487 LQEDLTRSLVSFD
+487 LQEDLTRSVLSFD
-500 VAKALNGEAAHN
+500 VAKALNNDAAHN
-512 ILLQRE
+512 ILLTRE
-518 DEVIVTSKQELKD
+518 DEVVITSKLDLRD
-531 SFNVYIQGEIRKPG
+531 SLNVYIQGEIRKPG
-545 TFEFVQGLTLKDL
+545 SFEFTQGLTLKDL
-558 ILQAGGFTDAAYKS
+558 ILQAGGFTDAAFKS
-572 IEIARIIKRDSIEQK
+572 IEIARLIKRDSIEQK

-595 NTEIDGDIST
+595 STEVDGDIST
-605 AAASIQLNAFD
+605 AAASIKLTPFD
-616 VVTIRR
+616 VVTVKR

-629 ESVKITGQ
+629 ESVRISGQ

-655 ILKRAGGYTADAFV
+655 ILKRAGGYTADAFI

-676 NKTAEEKKKEEE
+676 NKTAEEKKREEE
-688 AIERSKKILKDSSS
+688 NNERAKKILKDSSG
-702 LSELEDQKKVT
+702 LAQLEAQKNMA

-725 SNPGSEEDL
+725 NNPGSEEDL

-770 FANYITAAGGYSADA
+770 FGNYITAAGGYSADA

-795 NGEAARSKKFLFF
+795 NGEAARSRKFLFF

-815 PGSEIVVPKKE
+815 PGSEIIVPKKAE
-826 AGKKVSTGELIG
+826 GKKVSTGELIS

>member
-1 MTENGGALRCQQRAP
+1 VTEVGGALQCQQQT
-16 QKPTKYKKFLQIF
+16 QKIRTNF
-29 IPQYYQTQ
+29 IPHIFKYIF
-37 LFMQPQQL
+37 FMQLQQL
-45 IKKAGILVLT
+45 IKKAAFIILAIMLVV
-55 LLIIISTATAQ
+55 STATAQ
-66 DLFKGNNLASVRV
+66 DLLMGNNLANVRV
-79 DQLSDGDIAK
+79 DQVSDADIAK
-89 LKSQLTAQGMT
+89 LKAQLSGKGMS
-100 IDQAEPM
+100 IEQAEPM

-122 ARLSGAANTNAAGA
+122 DRVKNGGIITAAGA
-136 KKVAPSNGRE
+136 NKTGPVSARD
-146 ASASDTAD
+146 ASASDKPD
-154 TDSYTQKP
+154 TEKYNEASA
-162 PKPLIDPL
+162 KPLIDPL

-213 YNGELTVSPEGNVS
+213 YSGELTVSPEGNVS

-249 NTMGSTV
+249 NTMGATV
-256 YTYLRSGGSKIA
+256 YNYLRSGGSKIA

-305 GGPAAF
+305 GGPTAL

-359 RVSLKGQVKRPG
+359 RVSLKGLIKRPG
-371 IFEVLPGENFA
+371 IFEVLPGENFT
-382 NVLAFASGFTDDA
+382 NILAFASGFTDDA

-421 TYAPQIGDE
+421 SYSPQIGDE
-430 FVVGKLLN
+430 FVVSKLLN
-438 RYANRVKIAGAVYRP
+438 RFSNRVKIAGAVYRP

-458 TPSLKVADL
+458 TSSLKVADL

-500 VAKALNGEAAHN
+500 VAKALNGDAAHN

-518 DEVIVTSKQELKD
+518 DEVLITSKLELKD
-531 SFNVYIQGEIRKPG
+531 SLNVYIQGEIRKPG
-545 TFEFVQGLTLKDL
+545 NFEYVQGLTLKDL
-558 ILQAGGFTDAAYKS
+558 ILQAGGFTDAAYKT
-572 IEIARIIKRDSIEQK
+572 IEIARIIKRDSITAL
-587 DFRAAEII
+587 DLGATEII
-595 NTEIDGDIST
+595 VTQIDSDISM
-605 AAASIQLNAFD
+605 AAASIPLSAFD
-616 VVTIRR
+616 VVTIKR

-629 ESVKITGQ
+629 ESVRITGQ

-655 ILKRAGGYTADAFV
+655 ILKRAGGYTSDAFV

-676 NKTAEEKKKEEE
+676 NKTAEEKKREDEN
-688 AIERSKKILKDSSS
+688 IERAKKILKDSSG
-702 LSELEDQKKVT
+702 LAQLEAQKNTAFV
-713 FIKVPLNLTGIL
+713 KVPLNLTGIL
-725 SNPGSEEDL
+725 NNPGSEEDL
-734 VLKVGDEIFIPK
+734 VLKLGDEIFIPK

-795 NGEAARSKKFLFF
+795 NGEASRSKKFMFITF
-808 TTRPKVR
+808 RPKVK
-815 PGSEIVVPKKE
+815 PGSEIIVPKKAE
-826 AGKKVSTGELIG
+826 GKKASTVELIG

-852 LLRL
+852 ILRL

>member
-1 MTENGGALRCQQRAP
+1 MQ
-16 QKPTKYKKFLQIF
+16 LQ
-29 IPQYYQTQ
+29 Q
-37 LFMQPQQL
+37 LF
-45 IKKAGILVLT
+45 KKIVLVALT
-55 LLIIISTATAQ
+55 FLLVATTATAQ
-66 DLFKGNNLASVRV
+66 DLFKGNNLANVKV
-79 DQLSDGDIAK
+79 DQLTDADIAK
-89 LKSQLTAQGMT
+89 LKTQLTSQGIT

-122 ARLSGAANTNAAGA
+122 ARVAGAANSATTKTTKTQEARTNN
-136 KKVAPSNGRE
+136 P
-146 ASASDTAD
+146 SDTAD
-154 TDSYTQKP
+154 TENYTQKQ
-162 PKPLIDPL
+162 PKPLINPL

-213 YNGELTVSPEGNVS
+213 YSGDLLVSAEGNIN

-256 YTYLRSGGSKIA
+256 YTYLRSGGSKIS

-305 GGPAAF
+305 GGPTAF
-311 GSFREIELM
+311 GSFREIELL

-359 RVSLKGQVKRPG
+359 RVSIEGQVKRPG
-371 IFEVLPGENFA
+371 IFEVLPNESFA
-382 NVLAFASGFTDDA
+382 NILAFASGFTDTA
-395 YQASVKIFAQTSK
+395 YQASVKVYAQTNK
-408 ERQIKDLAQAQYN
+408 ERQIKDLQEAQYN
-421 TYAPQIGDE
+421 TYQPQMGDV
-430 FVVGKLLN
+430 FVVSKILN
-438 RYANRVKIAGAVYRP
+438 RYTNRVKIAGAVYRP

-458 TPSLKVADL
+458 TSNLKVADL
-467 IRKADGLTQDAYTG
+467 IRKADGLTEDAYTG

-487 LQEDLTRSLVSFD
+487 LQEDLTRSVVSFD
-500 VAKALNGEAAHN
+500 VAKALNGDAANN
-512 ILLQRE
+512 ILLNRE
-518 DEVIVTSKQELKD
+518 DEVIITSKLDLRD
-531 SFNVYIQGEIRKPG
+531 SLNVYIQGEIRKPG
-545 TFEFVQGLTLKDL
+545 SFEFSQGLTLKDL
-558 ILQAGGFTDAAYKS
+558 ILQAGGFTDAAFKS
-572 IEIARIIKRDSIEQK
+572 IEIARLIKRDSIEQK

-595 NTEIDGDIST
+595 STEVDGDIST
-605 AAASIQLNAFD
+605 AAASIKLTPFD
-616 VVTIRR
+616 VVTVKR

-629 ESVKITGQ
+629 ESVRISGQ

-655 ILKRAGGYTADAFV
+655 ILKRAGGYTPDAYV

-676 NKTAEEKKKEEE
+676 NKTAEEKKREEE
-688 AIERSKKILKDSSS
+688 NIERAKKILKDSSG
-702 LSELEDQKKVT
+702 LAQLESEKATT
-713 FIKVPLNLTGIL
+713 FIKVPLNLNGIVN
-725 SNPGSEEDL
+725 NPGSEEDL
-734 VLKVGDEIFIPK
+734 VLKAGDEIFIPK

-755 AVLLTTQVPYSKNNS
+755 AILLTTQVPYSKNNS
-770 FANYITAAGGYSADA
+770 FGNYITAAGGYSADA

-795 NGEAARSKKFLFF
+795 NGEAARSSKFLFF
-808 TTRPKVR
+808 TFRPKVK
-815 PGSEIVVPKKE
+815 PGSEIIVPKKAE
-826 AGKKVSTGELIG
+826 GKKVSTGELIG

>member
-1 MTENGGALRCQQRAP
+1 M
-16 QKPTKYKKFLQIF
+16 
-29 IPQYYQTQ
+29 Q
-37 LFMQPQQL
+37 LQQL
-45 IKKAGILVLT
+45 IKKAGILILT
-55 LLIIISTATAQ
+55 LLILTSTAYAQ
-66 DLFKGNNLASVRV
+66 DLLKGNNLANVRV
-79 DQLSDGDIAK
+79 DQLADADIAK
-89 LKSQLTAQGMT
+89 LKAQLSAQGMT
-100 IDQAEPM
+100 IEQAEPM

-122 ARLSGAANTNAAGA
+122 ARIGGAAKTTTANT
-136 KKVAPSNGRE
+136 KKATSTEGRE

-154 TDSYTQKP
+154 TEKYTEKP

-213 YNGELTVSPEGNVS
+213 YSGDLTVSPEGNVS

-249 NTMGSTV
+249 NTMGATV
-256 YTYLRSGGSKIA
+256 YNYLRSGGSKIA

-305 GGPAAF
+305 GGPTAF

-359 RVSLKGQVKRPG
+359 RVSLQGQVKRPG

-382 NVLAFASGFTDDA
+382 NVLAFASGFTDTA
-395 YQASVKIFAQTSK
+395 YQASVKVFAQNSK
-408 ERQIKDLAQAQYN
+408 ERQIKDVTQAHYN
-421 TYAPQIGDE
+421 SYAPQMGDV
-430 FVVGKLLN
+430 FVVSKLLN
-438 RYANRVKIAGAVYRP
+438 RFSNRVKIEGAVYRP

-458 TPSLKVADL
+458 TPNLKVADL
-467 IRKADGLTQDAYTG
+467 IRKADGLTEDAYTG
-481 RAQIIR
+481 RGQIIR
-487 LQEDLTRSLVSFD
+487 LQEDLTKSIVSFD
-500 VAKALNGEAAHN
+500 VAKALNGDAINNLA
-512 ILLQRE
+512 LQRE
-518 DEVIVTSKQELKD
+518 DEVVITSKQELKD
-531 SFNVYIQGEIRKPG
+531 SFNVYVQGEIRKPG
-545 TFEFVQGLTLKDL
+545 TFEYVQGLTLKDL
-558 ILQAGGFTDAAYKS
+558 IIQAGGFTDAAYKS
-572 IEIARIIKRDSIEQK
+572 IEIARLIKRDSIEQK

-642 PYALSARNERVSA
+642 PYALSARNERVSS
-655 ILKRAGGYTADAFV
+655 ILKRAGGFTADAFV

-688 AIERSKKILKDSSS
+688 AIERSKKILKDSSGIE
-702 LSELEDQKKVT
+702 ELEDQKKVT

-725 SNPGSEEDL
+725 NNPGSEEDV

-746 YDGQIKVGG
+746 YDGKIKVGG
-755 AVLLTTQVPYSKNNS
+755 AVLLTTQVPFSKYNS
-770 FANYITAAGGYSADA
+770 FDNYITAAGGYSADA
-785 IKRKAYIVYA
+785 IRGKAYIVYA
-795 NGEAARSKKFLFF
+795 NGEASRSKKFLFF
-808 TTRPKVR
+808 TTRPKIR
-815 PGSEIVVPKKE
+815 PGSEIIVPKKE
-826 AGKKVSTGELIG
+826 AGKKVTTGELIG

>member
-1 MTENGGALRCQQRAP
+1 MQ
-16 QKPTKYKKFLQIF
+16 LQ
-29 IPQYYQTQ
+29 Q
-37 LFMQPQQL
+37 LF
-45 IKKAGILVLT
+45 KKIVLLALAFVLVAT
-55 LLIIISTATAQ
+55 TATAQ
-66 DLFKGNNLASVRV
+66 DLFKGNNLSSVKV
-79 DQLSDGDIAK
+79 DQLTDADIAK
-89 LKSQLTAQGMT
+89 LKTQLTSQGIT

-122 ARLSGAANTNAAGA
+122 ARVAGAAATIGA
-136 KKVAPSNGRE
+136 KTTKAPEGRTNNPT
-146 ASASDTAD
+146 DTAD
-154 TDSYTQKP
+154 TEKYTQQL
-162 PKPLIDPL
+162 PKPLINPL

-213 YNGELTVSPEGNVS
+213 YSGDLLVSAEGNIS

-256 YTYLRSGGSKIA
+256 YTYLRSGGSKIS

-305 GGPAAF
+305 GGPTAF
-311 GSFREIELM
+311 GTFREIELI

-359 RVSLKGQVKRPG
+359 RVSIEGQVKRPG
-371 IFEVLPGENFA
+371 IFEVLANENFA
-382 NVLAFASGFTDDA
+382 NILAFASGFTDTA
-395 YQASVKIFAQTSK
+395 YQASVKVFAQTNK
-408 ERQIKDLAQAQYN
+408 ERQIKDIQEVQYN
-421 TYAPQIGDE
+421 TYQPQTGDL
-430 FVVGKLLN
+430 FVVSKLLN
-438 RYANRVKIAGAVYRP
+438 RFSNRVKIAGAVYRP

-458 TPSLKVADL
+458 TSNLKVADL
-467 IRKADGLTQDAYTG
+467 IRKADGLTEDAYTG

-487 LQEDLTRSLVSFD
+487 LQEDLTRSVVSFD
-500 VAKALNGEAAHN
+500 VAKALNGDATNN
-512 ILLQRE
+512 ILLNRE
-518 DEVIVTSKQELKD
+518 DQVVITSKLDLRD
-531 SFNVYIQGEIRKPG
+531 SLNVSIQGEIRKPG
-545 TFEFVQGLTLKDL
+545 SFEFTQGLTLKDL
-558 ILQAGGFTDAAYKS
+558 ILQAGGFTDAAFKS
-572 IEIARIIKRDSIEQK
+572 IEIARLIKRDSIEQK

-595 NTEIDGDIST
+595 STEVDGDIST
-605 AAASIQLNAFD
+605 AAASIKLTPFD
-616 VVTIRR
+616 VVTVKR

-629 ESVKITGQ
+629 ESVRISGQ

-655 ILKRAGGYTADAFV
+655 ILKRAGGFTSDAFI

-676 NKTAEEKKKEEE
+676 NKTAEEKKKEV
-688 AIERSKKILKDSSS
+688 ANIDQAKKILKDSSGIE
-702 LSELEDQKKVT
+702 ELEKEKT
-713 FIKVPLNLTGIL
+713 ISFIKVPLNLTGIL
-725 SNPGSEEDL
+725 NNPGSEEDV

-755 AVLLTTQVPYSKNNS
+755 AVLLTTQVPYSKNNR
-770 FANYITAAGGYSADA
+770 FDNYITAAGGYSADA

-795 NGEAARSKKFLFF
+795 NGEAARSSKFLFF
-808 TTRPKVR
+808 TTRPKVK
-815 PGSEIVVPKKE
+815 PGSEIIVPKKAE
-826 AGKKVSTGELIG
+826 GKKVSTGELIG

>member
-1 MTENGGALRCQQRAP
+1 M
-16 QKPTKYKKFLQIF
+16 
-29 IPQYYQTQ
+29 Q
-37 LFMQPQQL
+37 LQQL
-45 IKKAGILVLT
+45 IKKAGF
-55 LLIIISTATAQ
+55 IIIAIMIVTTNANAQ
-66 DLFKGNNLASVRV
+66 DLEKYKVRDSILSNLPNRKPANEKKSVT
-79 DQLSDGDIAK
+79 SDARESNLNDKA
-89 LKSQLTAQGMT
+89 
-100 IDQAEPM
+100 DAEKYNEP
-107 AIAKG
+107 
-112 MSAAEFAKLK
+112 AA
-122 ARLSGAANTNAAGA
+122 
-136 KKVAPSNGRE
+136 
-146 ASASDTAD
+146 
-154 TDSYTQKP
+154 
-162 PKPLIDPL
+162 KPLINPL
-170 IFGSELYTSVAPSFE
+170 IFGSELYTSIAPSFE

-213 YNGELTVSPEGNVS
+213 YSGDLLVSAEGNVS

-256 YTYLRSGGSKIA
+256 YTYLRSGGSKIS

-305 GGPAAF
+305 GGPTAF
-311 GSFREIELM
+311 GTFREIELL

-359 RVSLKGQVKRPG
+359 RVSIEGQVKRPG
-371 IFEVLPGENFA
+371 IFEVLAGENFA
-382 NVLAFASGFTDDA
+382 NILAFASGFTDTA
-395 YQASVKIFAQTSK
+395 YQASVKVFAQTNK
-408 ERQIKDLAQAQYN
+408 ERQIKDLQQAQYN
-421 TYAPQIGDE
+421 TYQPQIGDV
-430 FVVGKLLN
+430 FVVSKLLN
-438 RYANRVKIAGAVYRP
+438 RFSNRVKIAGAVYRP

-458 TPSLKVADL
+458 TNNLKVSDL

-487 LQEDLTRSLVSFD
+487 LQEDLTRSVVSFD
-500 VAKALNGEAAHN
+500 VAKALNNDAAHN
-512 ILLQRE
+512 ILLTRE
-518 DEVIVTSKQELKD
+518 DEVLITSKQELKD

-545 TFEFVQGLTLKDL
+545 SFEFVQGLTLKDL
-558 ILQAGGFTDAAYKS
+558 IIQAGGLTDAAYKA
-572 IEIARIIKRDSIEQK
+572 IEIARIIKRDSITQQ
-587 DFRAAEII
+587 DLGATQII
-595 NTEIDGDIST
+595 VTQIDGDLSMAEAST
-605 AAASIQLNAFD
+605 PLSAFD
-616 VVTIRR
+616 VITVKR

-629 ESVKITGQ
+629 ESVRITGQ

-655 ILKRAGGYTADAFV
+655 ILKRAGGYTVDAFV

-676 NKTAEEKKKEEE
+676 NKTLEEKKREDEN
-688 AIERSKKILKDSSS
+688 IERAKKILKDSSG
-702 LSELEDQKKVT
+702 LAQLEAQKNMA
-713 FIKVPLNLTGIL
+713 FIKVPLNLMGIL
-725 SNPGSEEDL
+725 NNPGSEEDL

-746 YDGQIKVGG
+746 YDGQVKVGG

-770 FANYITAAGGYSADA
+770 FDNYITAAGGYSADA

-795 NGEAARSKKFLFF
+795 NGEAARSSKFLFF
-808 TTRPKVR
+808 TTRPKVK
-815 PGSEIVVPKKE
+815 PGSEIIVPKKVE
-826 AGKKVSTGELIG
+826 GKKATTSELIG

>member
-1 MTENGGALRCQQRAP
+1 MQ
-16 QKPTKYKKFLQIF
+16 LQ
-29 IPQYYQTQ
+29 Q
-37 LFMQPQQL
+37 LF
-45 IKKAGILVLT
+45 KKIVLVAFT
-55 LLIIISTATAQ
+55 FLLVATTATAQ
-66 DLFKGNNLASVRV
+66 DLFKGNNLANVKV
-79 DQLSDGDIAK
+79 DQLTDADIAK
-89 LKSQLTAQGMT
+89 LKAQLTSQGLT

-122 ARLSGAANTNAAGA
+122 ARVSAAATTTGA
-136 KKVAPSNGRE
+136 KKQKAPE
-146 ASASDTAD
+146 ARTANETDTAD
-154 TDSYTQKP
+154 TENYIQKP
-162 PKPLIDPL
+162 PKPLINPL

-185 PNMSLATPLNYVLG
+185 PNLSLATPLNYVLG
-199 PNDQIAVSVYGVQE
+199 PNDQIAISVYGVQE
-213 YNGELTVSPEGNVS
+213 YSGDLLVSPEGNINV
-227 IPNVGLIRVAGL
+227 PNVGLIRVAGL
-239 TIEAATQKIK
+239 TIEDATQKIK
-249 NTMGSTV
+249 NSMGTIYS
-256 YTYLRSGGSKIA
+256 YLRSGGSKIS

-305 GGPAAF
+305 GGPTAF
-311 GSFREIELM
+311 GSFREIELL

-359 RVSLKGQVKRPG
+359 RVSIEGQVKRPG
-371 IFEVLPGENFA
+371 IFEVLPNESFA
-382 NVLAFASGFTDDA
+382 NILAFASGFTDTA
-395 YQASVKIFAQTSK
+395 YQASVKVYAQTNK
-408 ERQIKDLAQAQYN
+408 ERQIKDLQEAQYN
-421 TYAPQIGDE
+421 TYQPQMGDV
-430 FVVGKLLN
+430 FVVSKILN
-438 RYANRVKIAGAVYRP
+438 RYTNRVKIAGAVYRP

-458 TPSLKVADL
+458 TSNLKVADL
-467 IRKADGLTQDAYTG
+467 IRKADGLTEDAYTG

-487 LQEDLTRSLVSFD
+487 LQEDLTRSVVSFD
-500 VAKALNGEAAHN
+500 VAKALNGDASNN
-512 ILLQRE
+512 ILLNRE
-518 DEVIVTSKQELKD
+518 DEVVITSKLDLRD
-531 SFNVYIQGEIRKPG
+531 SLNVYIQGEIRKPG
-545 TFEFVQGLTLKDL
+545 SFEFSQGLTLNDL
-558 ILQAGGFTDAAYKS
+558 ILQAGGFTDAAFKS
-572 IEIARIIKRDSIEQK
+572 IEIARLIKRDSIEQK

-595 NTEIDGDIST
+595 STEVDGDIST
-605 AAASIQLNAFD
+605 AAASIKLTPFD
-616 VVTIRR
+616 VVTVKR

-629 ESVKITGQ
+629 ESVRIFGQ

-655 ILKRAGGYTADAFV
+655 ILKRAGGYTPDAYV

-676 NKTAEEKKKEEE
+676 NKTAEEKKREEE
-688 AIERSKKILKDSSS
+688 NIERAKKILKDSSG
-702 LSELEDQKKVT
+702 LAQLESEKATT
-713 FIKVPLNLTGIL
+713 FIKVPLNLNGIVN
-725 SNPGSEEDL
+725 NPGSEEDL
-734 VLKVGDEIFIPK
+734 VLKAGDEIFIPK

-770 FANYITAAGGYSADA
+770 FGNYITAAGGYSADA

-795 NGEAARSKKFLFF
+795 NGEAAKSSKFLFF
-808 TTRPKVR
+808 TFRPKVK
-815 PGSEIVVPKKE
+815 PGSEIIVPKKAE
-826 AGKKVSTGELIG
+826 GKKVSTGELIG

>member
-1 MTENGGALRCQQRAP
+1 MQ
-16 QKPTKYKKFLQIF
+16 LQ
-29 IPQYYQTQ
+29 Q
-37 LFMQPQQL
+37 LF
-45 IKKAGILVLT
+45 KKIVLLALTFLLVAT
-55 LLIIISTATAQ
+55 TATAQ
-66 DLFKGNNLASVRV
+66 DLFKGNNLANVKV
-79 DQLSDGDIAK
+79 DQLTDADIAK
-89 LKSQLTAQGMT
+89 LKTQLTSQGIT

-122 ARLSGAANTNAAGA
+122 ARVAGAATTTGA
-136 KKVAPSNGRE
+136 KTTKAPEGRTNNP
-146 ASASDTAD
+146 SDTAD
-154 TDSYTQKP
+154 TENYTQKQ
-162 PKPLIDPL
+162 PKPLINPL

-213 YNGELTVSPEGNVS
+213 YSGDLLVSAEGNVS

-256 YTYLRSGGSKIA
+256 YNYLRSGGSKIS

-305 GGPAAF
+305 GGPTAF
-311 GSFREIELM
+311 GSFREIELL

-359 RVSLKGQVKRPG
+359 RVSIEGQVKRPG
-371 IFEVLPGENFA
+371 IFEVLPNESFA
-382 NVLAFASGFTDDA
+382 NILAFASGFTDTA
-395 YQASVKIFAQTSK
+395 YQASVKVYAQTNK
-408 ERQIKDLAQAQYN
+408 ERQIKDLQQAQYN
-421 TYAPQIGDE
+421 TYQPQIGDV
-430 FVVGKLLN
+430 FVVSKLLN
-438 RYANRVKIAGAVYRP
+438 RFSNRVKIAGAVYRP
-453 DVFEL
+453 DIFEL
-458 TPSLKVADL
+458 TSNLKVADL
-467 IRKADGLTQDAYTG
+467 IRKADGLTEDAYTG

-487 LQEDLTRSLVSFD
+487 LQEDLTRSVLSFD
-500 VAKALNGEAAHN
+500 VAKALNSDAAN
-512 ILLQRE
+512 NLLLNRE
-518 DEVIVTSKQELKD
+518 DEVIITSKLDLRD
-531 SFNVYIQGEIRKPG
+531 SLNVYIQGEIRKPG
-545 TFEFVQGLTLKDL
+545 SFEFTQGLTLKDL
-558 ILQAGGFTDAAYKS
+558 ILQAGGFTDAAFKS
-572 IEIARIIKRDSIEQK
+572 IEIARLIKRDSIEQK

-595 NTEIDGDIST
+595 STEVDGDIST
-605 AAASIQLNAFD
+605 AAASIKLTPFD
-616 VVTIRR
+616 VVTVKR

-629 ESVKITGQ
+629 ESVRISGQ

-655 ILKRAGGYTADAFV
+655 ILKRAGGYTADAFI

-676 NKTAEEKKKEEE
+676 NKTAEEKKREEE
-688 AIERSKKILKDSSS
+688 NIERAKKILKDSSG
-702 LSELEDQKKVT
+702 LAQLEEQKNMA

-725 SNPGSEEDL
+725 NNPGSEEDL

-770 FANYITAAGGYSADA
+770 FGNYITAAGGFSADA

-795 NGEAARSKKFLFF
+795 NGEAARSRKFLFF

-815 PGSEIVVPKKE
+815 PGSEIIVPKKAE
-826 AGKKVSTGELIG
+826 GKKVSTGELIG

>member
-1 MTENGGALRCQQRAP
+1 MQ
-16 QKPTKYKKFLQIF
+16 LQ
-29 IPQYYQTQ
+29 Q
-37 LFMQPQQL
+37 LF
-45 IKKAGILVLT
+45 KKIVLLALAFVLVAT
-55 LLIIISTATAQ
+55 TATAQ
-66 DLFKGNNLASVRV
+66 DLFKGNNLSSVKV
-79 DQLSDGDIAK
+79 DQLTDADIAK
-89 LKSQLTAQGMT
+89 LKTQLTSQGIT

-122 ARLSGAANTNAAGA
+122 ARVAGAAATIGA
-136 KKVAPSNGRE
+136 KTTKAPEGRTNNPT
-146 ASASDTAD
+146 DTAD
-154 TDSYTQKP
+154 TEKYTQQL
-162 PKPLIDPL
+162 PKPLINPL

-213 YNGELTVSPEGNVS
+213 YSGDLLVSAEGNIS

-256 YTYLRSGGSKIA
+256 YTYLRSGGSKIS

-305 GGPAAF
+305 GGPTAF
-311 GSFREIELM
+311 GTFREIELL

-359 RVSLKGQVKRPG
+359 RVSIEGQVKRPG
-371 IFEVLPGENFA
+371 IFEVLANENFA
-382 NVLAFASGFTDDA
+382 NILAFASGFTDTA
-395 YQASVKIFAQTSK
+395 YQASVKVFAQTNK
-408 ERQIKDLAQAQYN
+408 ERQIKDIQEVQYN
-421 TYAPQIGDE
+421 TYQPQTGDL
-430 FVVGKLLN
+430 FVVSKLLN
-438 RYANRVKIAGAVYRP
+438 RFSNRVKIAGAVYRP

-458 TPSLKVADL
+458 TSNLKVADL
-467 IRKADGLTQDAYTG
+467 IRKADGLTEDAYTG

-487 LQEDLTRSLVSFD
+487 LQEDLTRSVVSFD
-500 VAKALNGEAAHN
+500 VAKALNGDATNN
-512 ILLQRE
+512 ILLNRE
-518 DEVIVTSKQELKD
+518 DQVVITSKLDLRD
-531 SFNVYIQGEIRKPG
+531 SLNVSIQGEIRKPG
-545 TFEFVQGLTLKDL
+545 SFEFTQGLTLKDL
-558 ILQAGGFTDAAYKS
+558 ILQAGGFTDAAFKS
-572 IEIARIIKRDSIEQK
+572 IEIARLIKRDSIEQK

-595 NTEIDGDIST
+595 STEVDGDIST
-605 AAASIQLNAFD
+605 AAASIKLTPFD
-616 VVTIRR
+616 VVTVKR

-629 ESVKITGQ
+629 ESVRISGQ

-655 ILKRAGGYTADAFV
+655 ILKRAGGFTADAFI

-676 NKTAEEKKKEEE
+676 NKTAEEKKKEE
-688 AIERSKKILKDSSS
+688 ANIDQAKKILKDSSGIE
-702 LSELEDQKKVT
+702 ELEKEKT
-713 FIKVPLNLTGIL
+713 ISFIKVPLNLTGIL
-725 SNPGSEEDL
+725 NNPGSEEDV

-755 AVLLTTQVPYSKNNS
+755 AVLLTTQVPYSKNNR
-770 FANYITAAGGYSADA
+770 FDNYITAAGGYSADA

-795 NGEAARSKKFLFF
+795 NGEAARSSKFLFF
-808 TTRPKVR
+808 TTRPKVK
-815 PGSEIVVPKKE
+815 PGSEIIVPKKAE
-826 AGKKVSTGELIG
+826 GKKVSTGELIG

>member
-1 MTENGGALRCQQRAP
+1 
-16 QKPTKYKKFLQIF
+16 
-29 IPQYYQTQ
+29 
-37 LFMQPQQL
+37 
-45 IKKAGILVLT
+45 
-55 LLIIISTATAQ
+55 
-66 DLFKGNNLASVRV
+66 
-79 DQLSDGDIAK
+79 
-89 LKSQLTAQGMT
+89 
-100 IDQAEPM
+100 
-107 AIAKG
+107 
-112 MSAAEFAKLK
+112 
-122 ARLSGAANTNAAGA
+122 
-136 KKVAPSNGRE
+136 
-146 ASASDTAD
+146 
-154 TDSYTQKP
+154 
-162 PKPLIDPL
+162 
-170 IFGSELYTSVAPSFE
+170 
-185 PNMSLATPLNYVLG
+185 VLG

-213 YNGELTVSPEGNVS
+213 YSGDLLVSAEGNVS

-256 YTYLRSGGSKIA
+256 YTYLRSGGSKIS

-305 GGPAAF
+305 GGPTAF
-311 GSFREIELM
+311 GSFREIELI

-359 RVSLKGQVKRPG
+359 RVSIEGQVKRPG
-371 IFEVLPGENFA
+371 IFEVLPNENFA
-382 NVLAFASGFTDDA
+382 NILAFASGFTDTA
-395 YQASVKIFAQTSK
+395 YQASVKVFAQTNK
-408 ERQIKDLAQAQYN
+408 ERQIKDLQQTQYN
-421 TYAPQIGDE
+421 NYQPQMGDV
-430 FVVGKLLN
+430 FVVSKLLN
-438 RYANRVKIAGAVYRP
+438 RFSNRVKIAGAVYRP

-458 TPSLKVADL
+458 TTNLKVADL

-487 LQEDLTRSLVSFD
+487 LQEDLTRSVVSFD
-500 VAKALNGEAAHN
+500 VAKALNGDATNN
-512 ILLQRE
+512 ILLNRE
-518 DEVIVTSKQELKD
+518 DQVVITSKLDLRD
-531 SFNVYIQGEIRKPG
+531 SLNVSIQGEIRKPG
-545 TFEFVQGLTLKDL
+545 SFEFTQGLTLKDL
-558 ILQAGGFTDAAYKS
+558 ILQAGGFTDAAFKS
-572 IEIARIIKRDSIEQK
+572 IEIARLIKRDSIEQK

-595 NTEIDGDIST
+595 STEVDGDIST
-605 AAASIQLNAFD
+605 AAASIKLTQFD
-616 VVTIRR
+616 VITVKR

-629 ESVKITGQ
+629 ESVRISGQ

-655 ILKRAGGYTADAFV
+655 ILKRAGGYTADAFI

-676 NKTAEEKKKEEE
+676 NKTAEEKKREEE
-688 AIERSKKILKDSSS
+688 NIERARKILKDSSG
-702 LSELEDQKKVT
+702 LGQLEAQKNNA
-713 FIKVPLNLTGIL
+713 FIKVPLNLIGIL
-725 SNPGSEEDL
+725 NNPGSEEDI

-770 FANYITAAGGYSADA
+770 FDNYITAAGGYSADA

-795 NGEAARSKKFLFF
+795 NGEAARSSKFLFF
-808 TTRPKVR
+808 TTRPKVK
-815 PGSEIVVPKKE
+815 PGSEIIVPKKTE
-826 AGKKVSTGELIG
+826 GKKVSTGELIG

>member
-1 MTENGGALRCQQRAP
+1 
-16 QKPTKYKKFLQIF
+16 
-29 IPQYYQTQ
+29 
-37 LFMQPQQL
+37 MQPQQL

>member
-1 MTENGGALRCQQRAP
+1 M
-16 QKPTKYKKFLQIF
+16 
-29 IPQYYQTQ
+29 Q
-37 LFMQPQQL
+37 LQQL
-45 IKKAGILVLT
+45 IKKLGFMILVI
-55 LLIIISTATAQ
+55 LLVATTASAQ
-66 DLFKGNNLASVRV
+66 DLLKGNNLSSVRV

-89 LKSQLTAQGMT
+89 LKAQLSVQGMT
-100 IDQAEPM
+100 IDQAETM

-112 MSAAEFAKLK
+112 MSPAEFAKLK
-122 ARLSGAANTNAAGA
+122 ARVNGPTSTTGTKTTKTQEARTN
-136 KKVAPSNGRE
+136 S
-146 ASASDTAD
+146 STDTAD
-154 TDSYTQKP
+154 TEKYTQQL
-162 PKPLIDPL
+162 PKPLINPL

-213 YNGELTVSPEGNVS
+213 YSGDLLVSAEGNVS

-239 TIEAATQKIK
+239 NIEAATQKIK

-256 YTYLRSGGSKIA
+256 YTYLRSGGSKIS

-305 GGPAAF
+305 GGPTAF
-311 GSFREIELM
+311 GSFREIELL

-359 RVSLKGQVKRPG
+359 RISIEGQVKRPG
-371 IFEVLPGENFA
+371 IFEVLPTENFA
-382 NVLAFASGFTDDA
+382 NILAFASGFTDTA
-395 YQASVKIFAQTSK
+395 YQASVKVFAQTNK
-408 ERQIKDLAQAQYN
+408 ERQIKDLLQAQYN
-421 TYAPQIGDE
+421 SYQPQMGDV
-430 FVVGKLLN
+430 FVVSKLLN
-438 RYANRVKIAGAVYRP
+438 RFSNRVKIAGAVYRP

-458 TPSLKVADL
+458 TTNLKVADL
-467 IRKADGLTQDAYTG
+467 IRKADGLTEDAYTG

-487 LQEDLTRSLVSFD
+487 LQEDLTRSVVSFD
-500 VAKALNGEAAHN
+500 VAKALNNDAAHN
-512 ILLQRE
+512 ILLTRE
-518 DEVIVTSKQELKD
+518 DEVLITSKQELKD

-545 TFEFVQGLTLKDL
+545 SFEFVQGLTLKDL
-558 ILQAGGFTDAAYKS
+558 IVQAGGFTDAAFKT
-572 IEIARIIKRDSIEQK
+572 IEIARIIKRDSITSQ
-587 DFRAAEII
+587 DLGATQII
-595 NTEIDGDIST
+595 IAQIDGDLSMAEAST
-605 AAASIQLNAFD
+605 PLSAFD
-616 VVTIRR
+616 VITIKR

-629 ESVKITGQ
+629 ESVRITGQ

-655 ILKRAGGYTADAFV
+655 ILKRAGGYTVDAFV

-676 NKTAEEKKKEEE
+676 NKTAEEK
-688 AIERSKKILKDSSS
+688 ERENENIARAEKMLKDSSGII
-702 LSELEDQKKVT
+702 ELQNQKNTSSV
-713 FIKVPLNLTGIL
+713 KVPLNLYEIMA
-725 SNPGSEEDL
+725 NPGSEEDL

-755 AVLLTTQVPYSKNNS
+755 AVLLTTQVPYSNNNS
-770 FANYITAAGGYSADA
+770 FNNYITAAGGYSVDA
-785 IKRKAYIVYA
+785 VKRKSYVIYP
-795 NGEAARSKKFLFF
+795 NGKAAKSTRFLFF
-808 TTRPKVR
+808 AIRPKVK
-815 PGSEIVVPKKE
+815 PGSEIVVPKKAE
-826 AGKKVSTGELIG
+826 RKKTSSAELIG

>member
-1 MTENGGALRCQQRAP
+1 M
-16 QKPTKYKKFLQIF
+16 
-29 IPQYYQTQ
+29 Q
-37 LFMQPQQL
+37 LQQL
-45 IKKAGILVLT
+45 LKKIVLVALT
-55 LLIIISTATAQ
+55 FLLIATSATAQ
-66 DLFKGNNLASVRV
+66 DLFKGNNLANVKV
-79 DQLSDGDIAK
+79 DQLTDADIAK
-89 LKSQLTAQGMT
+89 LKTQLTSQGIT

-122 ARLSGAANTNAAGA
+122 ARVAGAANSATTKTTKAAEGRTNN
-136 KKVAPSNGRE
+136 P
-146 ASASDTAD
+146 SDTAD
-154 TDSYTQKP
+154 TENYTQKQ
-162 PKPLIDPL
+162 PKPLINPL

-213 YNGELTVSPEGNVS
+213 YSGDLLVSAEGNIN

-249 NTMGSTV
+249 NTMGNTV
-256 YTYLRSGGSKIA
+256 YTYLRSGGSKIS

-305 GGPAAF
+305 GGPTAF
-311 GSFREIELM
+311 GSFREIELL

-359 RVSLKGQVKRPG
+359 RVSIEGQVKRPG
-371 IFEVLPGENFA
+371 IFEVLPNENFA
-382 NVLAFASGFTDDA
+382 NILAYASGFTDTA
-395 YQASVKIFAQTSK
+395 YQASVKVYAQTNK
-408 ERQIKDLAQAQYN
+408 ERQIKDLQETQYN
-421 TYAPQIGDE
+421 IYKPQMGDV
-430 FVVGKLLN
+430 FVVSKILN
-438 RYANRVKIAGAVYRP
+438 RYTNRVKIAGAVYRP

-458 TPSLKVADL
+458 TSNLKVADL
-467 IRKADGLTQDAYTG
+467 IRKADGLTEDAYTG

-487 LQEDLTRSLVSFD
+487 LQEDLTRSVVSFD
-500 VAKALNGEAAHN
+500 VAKALNGDASNN
-512 ILLQRE
+512 ILLNRE
-518 DEVIVTSKQELKD
+518 DEVIITSKLDLRD
-531 SFNVYIQGEIRKPG
+531 SLNVYIQGEIRKPG
-545 TFEFVQGLTLKDL
+545 SFEFTQGLTLKDL
-558 ILQAGGFTDAAYKS
+558 ILQAGGFTDAAFKS
-572 IEIARIIKRDSIEQK
+572 IEIARLIKRDSIEQK

-595 NTEIDGDIST
+595 STEVDGDIST
-605 AAASIQLNAFD
+605 AAASIKLTPFD
-616 VVTIRR
+616 VITVKR

-629 ESVKITGQ
+629 ESVRISGQ

-655 ILKRAGGYTADAFV
+655 ILKRAGGYTPDAYV

-676 NKTAEEKKKEEE
+676 NKTAEEKKREEE
-688 AIERSKKILKDSSS
+688 NIERAKKILKDSSG
-702 LSELEDQKKVT
+702 LAQLESEKATT
-713 FIKVPLNLTGIL
+713 FIKVPLNLNGIVN
-725 SNPGSEEDL
+725 NPGSEEDL
-734 VLKVGDEIFIPK
+734 VLKAGDEIFIPK

-755 AVLLTTQVPYSKNNS
+755 AVFLTTQVPYSKNNS
-770 FANYITAAGGYSADA
+770 FGNYITAAGGYSADA

-795 NGEAARSKKFLFF
+795 NGEAARSTKFLFF
-808 TTRPKVR
+808 TFRPRVK
-815 PGSEIVVPKKE
+815 PGSEIIVPKKAE
-826 AGKKVSTGELIG
+826 GKKVSTGELIG